1 MNGNHYY
8 IVLDHESSSNIF
20 TILFGKWSFGK
31 VVHRQTVRSVKCQF
45 GKVAFDN
52 NVLVLNM
59 SLEAVLLSNE
69 TILSDEECLKE
80 RKWWCFVLSSIFT
93 FLMGVL
99 SVVVVR
105 GLTSFCCRAEDD
117 EFSQAELRRSEEEA
131 KKLRLQGHN
140 PADLGADNNNESDF
154 MAEAKDWAGNL
165 ISGQTGTGRILVCL
179 VFILSIASL
188 IIYFI
193 DASSEGVEKCIPWNA
208 NLTQQIDL
216 AFNIFFMVY
225 FFIRFIAAS
234 DKFFFMLELYSFVD
248 YFTIPPSFVSIYLD
262 RTWIGLRFLRALRL
276 MTVPDILQYL
286 NILKTSTSIR
296 LSQLVSIFISV
307 WLTAAG
313 VIHLLENSGDPP
325 NFDNGQKLNYWDC
338 VYFLMVTMS
347 TVGYGDIYC
356 VTSIGRGFQVLF
368 LLVGLA
374 LFASCIP
381 EIIDLIG
388 TRPKYGGT
396 YKSERGRRHIVVCGH
411 ITYESV
417 SHFLKDFLHEDRE
430 DVDVEVVFLHRKP
443 PDLELEGLFKRHFT
457 TVKFYQGSIMST
469 VDLQRVKVHE
479 ADACLVLANKYC
491 QDPDAE
497 DAANIMRVI
506 SIKNYSDDIRV
517 IIQLMQYHNKAYLLN
532 IPSWDWKRGDDV
544 ICLAE
549 LKLGFI
555 AQSCLA
561 PGFSTM
567 MANLFAMRSF
577 KTSPDTLAWQNDYLQ
592 GTGCE
597 MYTETLSTTFTGMT
611 FSQASE
617 LCFVKLKLL
626 LLAIEVKSEAEGG
639 DNKIS
644 INPRSTKIPA
654 NTVGFFIAQSAE
666 EVKRAW
672 FYCKACHEEVKD
684 ENNIKK
690 CKCKNLSQFRKG
702 VRTIQL
708 MGKAMS
714 STQNKDSNLSAASF
728 NMGGSS
734 KAINSLKKAVALKNN
749 CEDSKPLMNTV
760 INRLKMDQQKVARD
774 EGSYGGYHLSYE
786 VKKLMPTN
794 KAATTKPNGKSMEV
808 GIADDQAKDFD
819 FEKTEMKYDSTGMFH
834 WTPARSIEDCILDR
848 NQAAMTV
855 LNGHVVVCLFA
866 DPDSPLIGLRNLVMP
881 LRASNFHY
889 HELKHVVIVG
899 SVDYIRREWKT
910 LQNLPKISVLNGSPL
925 SRADLRAVNV
935 NLCDMCVILSAK
947 VPSNEDPT
955 LADKEA
961 ILASLN
967 IKAMTFD
974 DTIGVLSQN
983 PSISENMSPLGSP
996 IVLQRKG
1003 SVYGANV
1010 PMITELVND
1019 SNVQFLDQ
1027 DDDDDPD
1034 TELYLTQPFACGTA
1048 FAVSVLDSLMS
1059 TTYFNQ
1065 NALTLIRSLITGG
1078 ATPELEL
1085 ILAEGAGLRG
1095 GYSTPETLVNR
1106 DRTRVGQISL
1116 HDGPLSTFGQSG
1128 KYHDLFVTALRNFGM
1143 LCIGLYRFRDTSSS
1157 FDASSKR
1164 YVITN
1169 PPDDFQ
1175 LLPTDQVFV
1184 LQQFDPGV
1192 EYRPDWGTTSSSSK
1206 GGGLLIGLNS
1216 STSTTSRDSQ
1226 VGGQSSTTS
1235 SNNLSVS
1242 SRSLLKK
1249 DNKR

>member
-1 MNGNHYY
+1 
-8 IVLDHESSSNIF
+8 
-20 TILFGKWSFGK
+20 
-31 VVHRQTVRSVKCQF
+31 
-45 GKVAFDN
+45 
-52 NVLVLNM
+52 M
-59 SLEAVLLSNE
+59 SDDPGP
-69 TILSDEECLKE
+69 TQLSDDECLKV
-80 RKWWCFVLSSIFT
+80 RKWWCFLLSSIFT
-93 FLMGVL
+93 FLAGIFIVL
-99 SVVVVR
+99 IWR
-105 GLTSFCCRAEDD
+105 AFSFLCCRNKDP
-117 EFSQAELRRSEEEA
+117 SEYQKQQEKE
-131 KKLRLQGHN
+131 KLLAQQGQPPGQPKPKN
-140 PADLGADNNNESDF
+140 LMEGNF
-154 MAEAKDWAGNL
+154 VTEAKDWAGEL
-165 ISGQTGTGRILVCL
+165 ISGQTTTGRILVVL

-188 IIYFI
+188 VIYFI
-193 DASSEGVEKCIPWNA
+193 DASKDGVEHCQPWSA
-208 NLTQQIDL
+208 NTTQQIDL

-234 DKFFFMLELYSFVD
+234 DKLWFMLEMYSFVD

-276 MTVPDILQYL
+276 MSVPDILQYL
-286 NILKTSTSIR
+286 NVLKTSSSIR
-296 LSQLVSIFISV
+296 LAQLCSIFIAV
-307 WLTAAG
+307 WLTGAG
-313 VIHLLENSGDPP
+313 IIHLLENSGDPLDFVNAHP
-325 NFDNGQKLNYWDC
+325 LSYWTC
-338 VYFLMVTMS
+338 VYFLIVTMS
-347 TVGYGDIYC
+347 TVGYGDVYC
-356 VTSIGRGFQVLF
+356 HTVFGRTFLVFF

-374 LFASCIP
+374 IFASCIP
-381 EIIDLIG
+381 EIIDLVG
-388 TRPKYGGT
+388 TRSKYGGT
-396 YKSERGRRHIVVCGH
+396 LKNERGRRHIVVCGH

-430 DVDVEVVFLHRKP
+430 DVDVEVVFLHRKE
-443 PDLELEGLFKRHFT
+443 PDLELEGLLKRHST
-457 TVKFYQGSIMST
+457 TVSFYQGSIMSA
-469 VDLQRVKVHE
+469 VDLARVKVHE

-567 MANLFAMRSF
+567 MANLFAMRSY
-577 KTSPDTLAWQNDYLQ
+577 KTSPDMSPWQDHYQQ
-592 GTGCE
+592 GSGME
-597 MYTETLSTTFTGMT
+597 MYTETLSPAFVDLEFRETC
-611 FSQASE
+611 A
-617 LCFVKLKLL
+617 LCFSKLKLL
-626 LLAIEVKSEAEGG
+626 LLAIEVKNEDGTDS
-639 DNKIS
+639 KIA
-644 INPRSTKIPA
+644 INPKSTKIQP
-654 NTVGFFIAQSAE
+654 NTQGFFIAQSAD

-672 FYCKACHEEVKD
+672 YYCKACHEDIKD
-684 ENNIKK
+684 ETLIKK
-690 CKCKNLSQFRKG
+690 CKCKNFANQN
-702 VRTIQL
+702 
-708 MGKAMS
+708 S
-714 STQNKDSNLSAASF
+714 SGQPLVNAA
-728 NMGGSS
+728 
-734 KAINSLKKAVALKNN
+734 KTLAA
-749 CEDSKPLMNTV
+749 
-760 INRLKMDQQKVARD
+760 
-774 EGSYGGYHLSYE
+774 
-786 VKKLMPTN
+786 VKKNGGRPADALTSPSQGYNRSVPQQDRPTSRSSGGG
-794 KAATTKPNGKSMEV
+794 NGGNNNGLTV

-834 WTPARSIEDCILDR
+834 WCPARSLEDCILDR

-899 SVDYIRREWKT
+899 SVDYIRREWKM

-947 VPSNEDPT
+947 VPSNDDPT

-974 DTIGVLSQN
+974 DTIGVLNQN
-983 PSISENMSPLGSP
+983 PSGGGDTLSPLGSP
-996 IVLQRKG
+996 IVLQRRG

-1010 PMITELVND
+1010 PMITELIND

-1095 GYSTPETLVNR
+1095 GYSTPETLANR
-1106 DRTRVGQISL
+1106 DRCQVGQISL
-1116 HDGPLSTFGQSG
+1116 YDGPLGQFGEGG
-1128 KYHDLFVTALRNFGM
+1128 KYGDLFCAALRNYGM
-1143 LCIGLYRFRDTSSS
+1143 LCIGLYRTLRMVPQSAVGLDCRFRDTSSS
-1157 FDASSKR
+1157 CDASSKR

-1169 PPDDFQ
+1169 PPDDFT

-1184 LQQFDPGV
+1184 LMQFDPGL
-1192 EYRPDWGTTSSSSK
+1192 EYKPNRGDMTK
-1206 GGGLLIGLNS
+1206 EDNS
-1216 STSTTSRDSQ
+1216 
-1226 VGGQSSTTS
+1226 
-1235 SNNLSVS
+1235 
-1242 SRSLLKK
+1242 
-1249 DNKR
+1249 

>member
-1 MNGNHYY
+1 MASGLIGTNFTTTLANGMSGCDQST
-8 IVLDHESSSNIF
+8 VESLADDPTDSP
-20 TILFGKWSFGK
+20 
-31 VVHRQTVRSVKCQF
+31 
-45 GKVAFDN
+45 FD
-52 NVLVLNM
+52 
-59 SLEAVLLSNE
+59 A
-69 TILSDEECLKE
+69 DDCLKV
-80 RKWWCFVLSSIFT
+80 RKYWCFLLSSIFT
-93 FLMGVL
+93 FLAGLLVVL
-99 SVVVVR
+99 LWRAFAFV
-105 GLTSFCCRAEDD
+105 CCRKE
-117 EFSQAELRRSEEEA
+117 
-131 KKLRLQGHN
+131 
-140 PADLGADNNNESDF
+140 PDLGPNDPKQKEQKASRNKQEFEGTF
-154 MAEAKDWAGNL
+154 MTEAKDWAGEL
-165 ISGQTGTGRILVCL
+165 ISGQTTTGRILVVL

-188 IIYFI
+188 IIYFV
-193 DASSEGVEKCIPWNA
+193 DASSEEVERCQKWSNNI
-208 NLTQQIDL
+208 TQQIDL

-234 DKFFFMLELYSFVD
+234 DKLWFMLEMYSFVD

-286 NILKTSTSIR
+286 NVLKTSSSIR
-296 LSQLVSIFISV
+296 LAQLVSIFISV

-313 VIHLLENSGDPP
+313 IIHLLENSGDPLDF
-325 NFDNGQKLNYWDC
+325 NNAHRLSYWTC
-338 VYFLMVTMS
+338 VYFLIVTMS
-347 TVGYGDIYC
+347 TVGYGDVYC
-356 VTSIGRGFQVLF
+356 ETVLGRTFLVFF

-374 LFASCIP
+374 MFASSIP
-381 EIIDLIG
+381 EIIELVG
-388 TRPKYGGT
+388 SGNKYGGEL
-396 YKSERGRRHIVVCGH
+396 KREHGKRHIVVCGH

-457 TVKFYQGSIMST
+457 TVEFFQGTIMNPI
-469 VDLQRVKVHE
+469 DLQRVKVHE

-532 IPSWDWKRGDDV
+532 IPSWDWKQGDDV

-577 KTSPDTLAWQNDYLQ
+577 KTSPDTQAWQNDYLQ

-597 MYTETLSTTFTGMT
+597 MYTETLSPSFTGMT
-611 FSQASE
+611 FPQASE
-617 LCFVKLKLL
+617 LCFSKLKLL
-626 LLAIEVKSEAEGG
+626 LLAIEIKGAEEGA
-639 DNKIS
+639 DSKIS
-644 INPRSTKIPA
+644 INPRGAKIQA
-654 NTVGFFIAQSAE
+654 NTQGFFIAQSAD

-672 FYCKACHEEVKD
+672 FYCKACHEDIKD
-684 ENNIKK
+684 ETLIKK
-690 CKCKNLSQFRKG
+690 CKCKNLTVQPRSKFDDLDEHHPAPTFTPPELPKRVHVRGSVSGDITRDREDTNLLNRNVRRPNGTGNGTGGMHHMNNTAAAAAAAAAAGKQVNKVKPTVNVSRQVEGQVISPSQYNRPTS
-702 VRTIQL
+702 R
-708 MGKAMS
+708 S
-714 STQNKDSNLSAASF
+714 SGTGTQNQN
-728 NMGGSS
+728 GGV
-734 KAINSLKKAVALKNN
+734 SLPA
-749 CEDSKPLMNTV
+749 
-760 INRLKMDQQKVARD
+760 
-774 EGSYGGYHLSYE
+774 
-786 VKKLMPTN
+786 
-794 KAATTKPNGKSMEV
+794 
-808 GIADDQAKDFD
+808 GIADDQSKDFD

-834 WTPARSIEDCILDR
+834 WSPAKSLEDCILDR

-899 SVDYIRREWKT
+899 SVDYIRREWKM

-935 NLCDMCVILSAK
+935 NLCDMCCILSAK
-947 VPSNEDPT
+947 VPSNDDPT

-974 DTIGVLSQN
+974 DTIGVLSQRGPEFDN
-983 PSISENMSPLGSP
+983 LSATAGSP
-996 IVLQRKG
+996 IVLQRRG

-1095 GYSTPETLVNR
+1095 GYSTVESLSNR
-1106 DRTRVGQISL
+1106 DRCRVGQISL
-1116 HDGPLSTFGQSG
+1116 YDGPLAQFGECG
-1128 KYHDLFVTALRNFGM
+1128 KYGDLFVAALKSYGM

-1157 FDASSKR
+1157 CDASSKR

-1169 PPDDFQ
+1169 PPDDFS

-1184 LQQFDPGV
+1184 LMQFDPGL
-1192 EYRPDWGTTSSSSK
+1192 EYKPPAVRAPAGGRGTNTQGSGV
-1206 GGGLLIGLNS
+1206 GGGGSNKDDNS
-1216 STSTTSRDSQ
+1216 
-1226 VGGQSSTTS
+1226 
-1235 SNNLSVS
+1235 
-1242 SRSLLKK
+1242 
-1249 DNKR
+1249 

>member
-1 MNGNHYY
+1 MSGCDQST
-8 IVLDHESSSNIF
+8 VESLADDPTDSP
-20 TILFGKWSFGK
+20 
-31 VVHRQTVRSVKCQF
+31 
-45 GKVAFDN
+45 FD
-52 NVLVLNM
+52 
-59 SLEAVLLSNE
+59 A
-69 TILSDEECLKE
+69 DDCLKV
-80 RKWWCFVLSSIFT
+80 RKYWCFLLSSIFT
-93 FLMGVL
+93 FLAGLLIVL
-99 SVVVVR
+99 LWRAFAFV
-105 GLTSFCCRAEDD
+105 CCRKE
-117 EFSQAELRRSEEEA
+117 
-131 KKLRLQGHN
+131 
-140 PADLGADNNNESDF
+140 PDLGPNDPKQKEQKASRNKQEFEGTF
-154 MAEAKDWAGNL
+154 MTEAKDWAGEL
-165 ISGQTGTGRILVCL
+165 ISGQTTTGRILVVL

-188 IIYFI
+188 IIYFV
-193 DASSEGVEKCIPWNA
+193 DASSEEVERCQKWSNNI
-208 NLTQQIDL
+208 TQQIDL

-234 DKFFFMLELYSFVD
+234 DKLWFMLEMYSFVD

-286 NILKTSTSIR
+286 NVLKTSSSIR
-296 LSQLVSIFISV
+296 LAQLVSIFISV

-313 VIHLLENSGDPP
+313 IIHLLENSGDPLDF
-325 NFDNGQKLNYWDC
+325 NNAHRLSYWTC
-338 VYFLMVTMS
+338 VYFLIVTMS
-347 TVGYGDIYC
+347 TVGYGDVYC
-356 VTSIGRGFQVLF
+356 ETVLGRTFLVFF

-374 LFASCIP
+374 MFASSIP
-381 EIIDLIG
+381 EIIELVG
-388 TRPKYGGT
+388 SGNKYGGEL
-396 YKSERGRRHIVVCGH
+396 KREHGKRHIVVCGH

-457 TVKFYQGSIMST
+457 TVEFFQGTIMNPI
-469 VDLQRVKVHE
+469 DLQRVKVHE

-532 IPSWDWKRGDDV
+532 IPSWDWKQGDDV

-577 KTSPDTLAWQNDYLQ
+577 KTSPDTQAWQNDYLQ

-597 MYTETLSTTFTGMT
+597 MYTETLSPSFTGMT
-611 FSQASE
+611 FPQASE
-617 LCFVKLKLL
+617 LCFSKLKLL
-626 LLAIEVKSEAEGG
+626 LLAIEIKGAEEGA
-639 DNKIS
+639 DSKIS
-644 INPRSTKIPA
+644 INPRGAKIQA
-654 NTVGFFIAQSAE
+654 NTQGFFIAQSAD

-672 FYCKACHEEVKD
+672 FYCKACHEDIKD
-684 ENNIKK
+684 ETLIKK
-690 CKCKNLSQFRKG
+690 CKCKNLTVQPRSKFDDLGDITRDREDTNLLNRN
-702 VRTIQL
+702 VRRPNGTGNGAGG
-708 MGKAMS
+708 MHHMNNTA
-714 STQNKDSNLSAASF
+714 SAA
-728 NMGGSS
+728 
-734 KAINSLKKAVALKNN
+734 AVAAAAVKQVNKV
-749 CEDSKPLMNTV
+749 KPTV
-760 INRLKMDQQKVARD
+760 NVNRQV
-774 EGSYGGYHLSYE
+774 EGQVISPSQYNRPPENDANPYAGYQLAYE
-786 VKKLMPTN
+786 VKKLMPTSRSSGTGTQN
-794 KAATTKPNGKSMEV
+794 QNGGVSLPA
-808 GIADDQAKDFD
+808 GIADDQSKDFD

-834 WTPARSIEDCILDR
+834 WSPAKSLEDCILDR

-899 SVDYIRREWKT
+899 SVDYIRREWKM

-935 NLCDMCVILSAK
+935 NLCDMCCILSAK
-947 VPSNEDPT
+947 VPSNDDPT

-974 DTIGVLSQN
+974 DTIGVLSQRGPEFDN
-983 PSISENMSPLGSP
+983 LSATAGSP
-996 IVLQRKG
+996 IVLQRRG

-1095 GYSTPETLVNR
+1095 GYSTVDSLSNR
-1106 DRTRVGQISL
+1106 DRCRVGQISL
-1116 HDGPLSTFGQSG
+1116 YDGPLAQFGECG
-1128 KYHDLFVTALRNFGM
+1128 KYGDLFVAALKSYGM

-1157 FDASSKR
+1157 CDASSKR

-1169 PPDDFQ
+1169 PPDDFS

-1184 LQQFDPGV
+1184 LMQFDPGL
-1192 EYRPDWGTTSSSSK
+1192 EYKPPAVRVPAGGRGTNTQGSGV
-1206 GGGLLIGLNS
+1206 GGGGSNKDDNS
-1216 STSTTSRDSQ
+1216 
-1226 VGGQSSTTS
+1226 
-1235 SNNLSVS
+1235 
-1242 SRSLLKK
+1242 
-1249 DNKR
+1249 

>member
-1 MNGNHYY
+1 MVYWCPNCHDAS
-8 IVLDHESSSNIF
+8 VLPPPSTQGMSGCDQSTVESLAEDPTDSPF
-20 TILFGKWSFGK
+20 
-31 VVHRQTVRSVKCQF
+31 
-45 GKVAFDN
+45 AAD
-52 NVLVLNM
+52 
-59 SLEAVLLSNE
+59 
-69 TILSDEECLKE
+69 ECLKV
-80 RKWWCFVLSSIFT
+80 RKYWCFLLSSIFT
-93 FLMGVL
+93 FLAGLFIVL
-99 SVVVVR
+99 LWR
-105 GLTSFCCRAEDD
+105 AFAFICCRKE
-117 EFSQAELRRSEEEA
+117 
-131 KKLRLQGHN
+131 
-140 PADLGADNNNESDF
+140 PDLGPNDPKQKEQKASRNKQEFEGTF
-154 MAEAKDWAGNL
+154 MTEAKDWAGEL
-165 ISGQTGTGRILVCL
+165 ISGQTTTGRILVVL

-188 IIYFI
+188 IIYFV
-193 DASSEGVEKCIPWNA
+193 DASSEEVERCQKWSNNI
-208 NLTQQIDL
+208 TQQIDL

-234 DKFFFMLELYSFVD
+234 DKLWFMLEMYSFVD

-286 NILKTSTSIR
+286 NVLKTSSSIR
-296 LSQLVSIFISV
+296 LAQLVSIFISV

-313 VIHLLENSGDPP
+313 IIHLLENSGDPLDF
-325 NFDNGQKLNYWDC
+325 NNAHRLSYWTC
-338 VYFLMVTMS
+338 VYFLIVTMS
-347 TVGYGDIYC
+347 TVGYGDVYC
-356 VTSIGRGFQVLF
+356 ETVLGRTFLVFF

-374 LFASCIP
+374 MFASSIP
-381 EIIDLIG
+381 EIIELVG
-388 TRPKYGGT
+388 SGNKYGGEL
-396 YKSERGRRHIVVCGH
+396 KREHGKRHIVVCGH

-457 TVKFYQGSIMST
+457 TVEFFQGTIMNPI
-469 VDLQRVKVHE
+469 DLQRVKVHE

-506 SIKNYSDDIRV
+506 SIKNYSEDIRV

-532 IPSWDWKRGDDV
+532 IPSWDWKQGDDV

-577 KTSPDTLAWQNDYLQ
+577 KTSPDMQSWTNDYLR
-592 GTGCE
+592 GTGME
-597 MYTETLSTTFTGMT
+597 MYTETLSPTFIGIP
-611 FSQASE
+611 FAQATE
-617 LCFVKLKLL
+617 LCFSKLKLL
-626 LLAIEVKSEAEGG
+626 LVAIEIKGAEEGA
-639 DNKIS
+639 DSKIS
-644 INPRSTKIPA
+644 INPRNAKIQA
-654 NTVGFFIAQSAE
+654 NTQGFFIAQSAD

-672 FYCKACHEEVKD
+672 FYCKACHEDIKD
-684 ENNIKK
+684 ETLIKK
-690 CKCKNLSQFRKG
+690 CKCKNLTVQPRTKFDDLDDFHPAPTFTPPELPKRVH
-702 VRTIQL
+702 VRGSVTGD
-708 MGKAMS
+708 M
-714 STQNKDSNLSAASF
+714 TRDREDVNL
-728 NMGGSS
+728 
-734 KAINSLKKAVALKNN
+734 
-749 CEDSKPLMNTV
+749 
-760 INRLKMDQQKVARD
+760 INRNGRRTNGTGNGSTGLHMNSIAAKQVNKVKPTINRQQV
-774 EGSYGGYHLSYE
+774 EGQVISPSQYNRPPENDANPYAGYQLAYE
-786 VKKLMPTN
+786 VKKLMPTSRSSGTGTQN
-794 KAATTKPNGKSMEV
+794 QNGGVSLPA
-808 GIADDQAKDFD
+808 GIADDQSKDFD

-834 WTPARSIEDCILDR
+834 WSPAKNLEDCILDR

-899 SVDYIRREWKT
+899 SVDYIRREWKM

-935 NLCDMCVILSAK
+935 NLCDMCCILSAK
-947 VPSNEDPT
+947 VPSNDDPT

-974 DTIGVLSQN
+974 DTIGVLSQRGPEFDN
-983 PSISENMSPLGSP
+983 LSATAGSP
-996 IVLQRKG
+996 IVLQRRG

-1095 GYSTPETLVNR
+1095 GYSTVDSLSNR
-1106 DRTRVGQISL
+1106 DRCRVGQISL
-1116 HDGPLSTFGQSG
+1116 YDGPLAQFGECG
-1128 KYHDLFVTALRNFGM
+1128 KYGDLFVAALKSYGM

-1157 FDASSKR
+1157 CDASSKR

-1169 PPDDFQ
+1169 PPDDFS

-1184 LQQFDPGV
+1184 LMQFDPGL
-1192 EYRPDWGTTSSSSK
+1192 EYKPAAVRAPPGGRAANTQGSGV
-1206 GGGLLIGLNS
+1206 GGGGSNKDDNS
-1216 STSTTSRDSQ
+1216 
-1226 VGGQSSTTS
+1226 
-1235 SNNLSVS
+1235 
-1242 SRSLLKK
+1242 
-1249 DNKR
+1249 

>member
-1 MNGNHYY
+1 MDSPEVETSTAS
-8 IVLDHESSSNIF
+8 IPEDDCL
-20 TILFGKWSFGK
+20 
-31 VVHRQTVRSVKCQF
+31 SV
-45 GKVAFDN
+45 
-52 NVLVLNM
+52 
-59 SLEAVLLSNE
+59 
-69 TILSDEECLKE
+69 
-80 RKWWCFVLSSIFT
+80 RKWWCFLLSSIFT
-93 FLMGVL
+93 FLAGL
-99 SVVVVR
+99 LVVVVWR
-105 GLTSFCCRAEDD
+105 ACAFVCCRKEPELAPNDPKQKEQKAARQGKQ
-117 EFSQAELRRSEEEA
+117 EFE
-131 KKLRLQGHN
+131 GT
-140 PADLGADNNNESDF
+140 F
-154 MAEAKDWAGNL
+154 MTEAKDWAGEL
-165 ISGQTGTGRILVCL
+165 ISGQTTTGRILVVL

-193 DASSEGVEKCIPWNA
+193 DASSEDVERCQKWSDNI
-208 NLTQQIDL
+208 TQQIDL

-234 DKFFFMLELYSFVD
+234 DKLWFMLEMYSFVD

-286 NILKTSTSIR
+286 NILKTSSSIR
-296 LSQLVSIFISV
+296 LAQLVSIFISV

-313 VIHLLENSGDPP
+313 IIHLLENSGDPLEFE
-325 NFDNGQKLNYWDC
+325 NAQKLSYWTC
-338 VYFLMVTMS
+338 VYFLIVTMS
-347 TVGYGDIYC
+347 TVGYGDVFC
-356 VTSIGRGFQVLF
+356 HTVLGRTFLVFF

-374 LFASCIP
+374 MFASSIP
-381 EIIDLIG
+381 EIIELVG
-388 TRPKYGGT
+388 SRSKYSGELKREHG
-396 YKSERGRRHIVVCGH
+396 KRHIVVCGH

-457 TVKFYQGSIMST
+457 TVEFFQGTIMNPI
-469 VDLQRVKVHE
+469 DLQRVKVHE

-532 IPSWDWKRGDDV
+532 IPSWDWKQGDDV

-577 KTSPDTLAWQNDYLQ
+577 KTSPDTQAWQNDYLQ

-597 MYTETLSTTFTGMT
+597 MYTETLSTSFTGMS
-611 FSQASE
+611 FPQASE
-617 LCFVKLKLL
+617 LCFTKLKLL
-626 LLAIEVKSEAEGG
+626 LLAIEIKGEEGA
-639 DNKIS
+639 DSKIS
-644 INPRSTKIPA
+644 INPRNAKILA
-654 NTVGFFIAQSAE
+654 NTQGFFIAQSAD

-672 FYCKACHEEVKD
+672 YYCKACHEDIKD
-684 ENNIKK
+684 ETLIKK
-690 CKCKNLSQFRKG
+690 CKCKNLTAQRKVG
-702 VRTIQL
+702 ADIGEIARERGEDT
-708 MGKAMS
+708 
-714 STQNKDSNLSAASF
+714 
-728 NMGGSS
+728 
-734 KAINSLKKAVALKNN
+734 SL
-749 CEDSKPLMNTV
+749 
-760 INRLKMDQQKVARD
+760 INRNHRNAVPQGLISPMANQLINTTTTRQVNKVKPNVNRAPPD
-774 EGSYGGYHLSYE
+774 TNLQEQDTNYQAYHLAYE
-786 VKKLMPTN
+786 VKKLMPTSRSSGGN
-794 KAATTKPNGKSMEV
+794 QNSNGVSLPA
-808 GIADDQAKDFD
+808 GLADDQSKDFD

-834 WTPARSIEDCILDR
+834 WSPARNLEDCILDR

-899 SVDYIRREWKT
+899 SVEYIRREWKM

-935 NLCDMCVILSAK
+935 NLCDMCCILSAK
-947 VPSNEDPT
+947 VPSNDDPT

-974 DTIGVLSQN
+974 DTIGVLSAGVGTNGSSTAQP
-983 PSISENMSPLGSP
+983 PSGTAPAPVL
-996 IVLQRKG
+996 LQRRG

-1095 GYSTPETLVNR
+1095 GYSTPESLSNR
-1106 DRTRVGQISL
+1106 DRCRVGQISL
-1116 HDGPLSTFGQSG
+1116 YDGPLAQFGEAG
-1128 KYHDLFVTALRNFGM
+1128 KYGDLFVAALRSYGM

-1157 FDASSKR
+1157 CDASSKR

-1169 PPDDFQ
+1169 PPDDFS

-1184 LQQFDPGV
+1184 LMQFDPGV
-1192 EYRPDWGTTSSSSK
+1192 EYRSNRRAGSATGS
-1206 GGGLLIGLNS
+1206 GG
-1216 STSTTSRDSQ
+1216 
-1226 VGGQSSTTS
+1226 
-1235 SNNLSVS
+1235 
-1242 SRSLLKK
+1242 K
-1249 DNKR
+1249 DDAS

>member
-1 MNGNHYY
+1 
-8 IVLDHESSSNIF
+8 
-20 TILFGKWSFGK
+20 
-31 VVHRQTVRSVKCQF
+31 
-45 GKVAFDN
+45 
-52 NVLVLNM
+52 
-59 SLEAVLLSNE
+59 
-69 TILSDEECLKE
+69 
-80 RKWWCFVLSSIFT
+80 
-93 FLMGVL
+93 
-99 SVVVVR
+99 
-105 GLTSFCCRAEDD
+105 
-117 EFSQAELRRSEEEA
+117 
-131 KKLRLQGHN
+131 
-140 PADLGADNNNESDF
+140 
-154 MAEAKDWAGNL
+154 
-165 ISGQTGTGRILVCL
+165 
-179 VFILSIASL
+179 
-188 IIYFI
+188 
-193 DASSEGVEKCIPWNA
+193 
-208 NLTQQIDL
+208 
-216 AFNIFFMVY
+216 
-225 FFIRFIAAS
+225 
-234 DKFFFMLELYSFVD
+234 
-248 YFTIPPSFVSIYLD
+248 
-262 RTWIGLRFLRALRL
+262 
-276 MTVPDILQYL
+276 
-286 NILKTSTSIR
+286 
-296 LSQLVSIFISV
+296 
-307 WLTAAG
+307 
-313 VIHLLENSGDPP
+313 
-325 NFDNGQKLNYWDC
+325 
-338 VYFLMVTMS
+338 MS
-347 TVGYGDIYC
+347 TVGYGDVYC
-356 VTSIGRGFQVLF
+356 HTVFGRTFLVFF

-374 LFASCIP
+374 VFASWIP
-381 EIIDLIG
+381 EITEIVG
-388 TRPKYGGT
+388 NRSKYGGE
-396 YKSERGRRHIVVCGH
+396 YKRSHGRRHIVVCGH

-430 DVDVEVVFLHRKP
+430 DVDVEVVFLHRKE
-443 PDLELEGLFKRHFT
+443 PDLELEGLLKRHST
-457 TVKFYQGSIMST
+457 TVSFYQGSIMSA
-469 VDLQRVKVHE
+469 VDLARVKVHE

-567 MANLFAMRSF
+567 MANLFAMRSY
-577 KTSPDTLAWQNDYLQ
+577 KTSPDMSPWQDHYQQ
-592 GTGCE
+592 GSGME
-597 MYTETLSTTFTGMT
+597 MYTEALSPAFVDLE
-611 FSQASE
+611 FSETSA
-617 LCFVKLKLL
+617 LCFSKLKLL
-626 LLAIEVKSEAEGG
+626 LLAIEVKNEEGT
-639 DNKIS
+639 DSKIA
-644 INPRSTKIPA
+644 INPKATKIQP
-654 NTVGFFIAQSAE
+654 NTQGFFIAQSAD

-672 FYCKACHEEVKD
+672 YYCKACHDDIKD
-684 ENNIKK
+684 ETLIKK
-690 CKCKNLSQFRKG
+690 CKCKNYIGNLLQASGFMKNFMPLVAESGPGSEDKSDIETELYQVTYTPPELPKRLLNNSRGDKIPVRDGIANQNSSGQPLVNAAKTLTAAKKNGGRPTDALTSPSQGYNRS
-702 VRTIQL
+702 VPQQDRLT
-708 MGKAMS
+708 
-714 STQNKDSNLSAASF
+714 
-728 NMGGSS
+728 
-734 KAINSLKKAVALKNN
+734 
-749 CEDSKPLMNTV
+749 EDNTY
-760 INRLKMDQQKVARD
+760 
-774 EGSYGGYHLSYE
+774 SYHLSYE
-786 VKKLMPTN
+786 VKKLMPTSRSSGGG
-794 KAATTKPNGKSMEV
+794 NGSNNNGLTV

-834 WTPARSIEDCILDR
+834 WCPARSLEDCILDR

-899 SVDYIRREWKT
+899 SVDYIRREWKM

-947 VPSNEDPT
+947 VPSNDDPT

-974 DTIGVLSQN
+974 DTIGVLNQN
-983 PSISENMSPLGSP
+983 PTGGGDTLSPLGSP
-996 IVLQRKG
+996 IVLQRRG

-1010 PMITELVND
+1010 PMITELIND

-1095 GYSTPETLVNR
+1095 GYSTPETLGNR
-1106 DRTRVGQISL
+1106 DRCQVGQISL
-1116 HDGPLSTFGQSG
+1116 YDGPLGQFGEGG
-1128 KYHDLFVTALRNFGM
+1128 KYGDLFCAALRNYGM
-1143 LCIGLYRFRDTSSS
+1143 LCIGLYRTLRMVPQSAVGLDCRFRDTSSS
-1157 FDASSKR
+1157 CDASSKR

-1169 PPDDFQ
+1169 PPDDFT

-1184 LQQFDPGV
+1184 LMQFDPGL
-1192 EYRPDWGTTSSSSK
+1192 EYKPNRGDMTK
-1206 GGGLLIGLNS
+1206 EDNS
-1216 STSTTSRDSQ
+1216 
-1226 VGGQSSTTS
+1226 
-1235 SNNLSVS
+1235 
-1242 SRSLLKK
+1242 
-1249 DNKR
+1249 

>member
-1 MNGNHYY
+1 MTCD
-8 IVLDHESSSNIF
+8 VTTESPP
-20 TILFGKWSFGK
+20 
-31 VVHRQTVRSVKCQF
+31 V
-45 GKVAFDN
+45 D
-52 NVLVLNM
+52 
-59 SLEAVLLSNE
+59 
-69 TILSDEECLKE
+69 DCLKV
-80 RKWWCFVLSSIFT
+80 RKWWCFLLSSIFT
-93 FLMGVL
+93 FLAGLLIVL
-99 SVVVVR
+99 LWR
-105 GLTSFCCRAEDD
+105 AFAFLCCRKEP
-117 EFSQAELRRSEEEA
+117 EFAPNDPKQKEQKAAR
-131 KKLRLQGHN
+131 QGKEFE
-140 PADLGADNNNESDF
+140 GTF
-154 MAEAKDWAGNL
+154 MTEAKDWAGEL
-165 ISGQTGTGRILVCL
+165 ISGQTTTGRILVVL

-193 DASSEGVEKCIPWNA
+193 DASNEKVERCQKWSNNI
-208 NLTQQIDL
+208 TQQIDL

-234 DKFFFMLELYSFVD
+234 DKLWFMLEMYSFVD

-286 NILKTSTSIR
+286 NILKTSSSIR
-296 LSQLVSIFISV
+296 LAQLVSIFISV

-313 VIHLLENSGDPP
+313 IIHLLENSGDPFEFTNP
-325 NFDNGQKLNYWDC
+325 QHLSYWTC
-338 VYFLMVTMS
+338 VYFLIVTMS
-347 TVGYGDIYC
+347 TVGYGDVFC
-356 VTSIGRGFQVLF
+356 QTVLGRTFLVFF

-374 LFASCIP
+374 IFASCIP

-388 TRPKYGGT
+388 TRNKYGGT
-396 YKSERGRRHIVVCGH
+396 LKNERGRRHIVVCGH

-457 TVKFYQGSIMST
+457 TVEFFQGTIMNPI
-469 VDLQRVKVHE
+469 DLQRVKVHE

-532 IPSWDWKRGDDV
+532 IPSWDWKQGDDV

-577 KTSPDTLAWQNDYLQ
+577 KTSPDTQAWQNDYLQ

-597 MYTETLSTTFTGMT
+597 MYTETLSPSFTGMT
-611 FSQASE
+611 FPQASE
-617 LCFVKLKLL
+617 LCFTKLKLL
-626 LLAIEVKSEAEGG
+626 LLAIEIKG
-639 DNKIS
+639 DAGNDSKIS
-644 INPRSTKIPA
+644 INPRGAKIAA
-654 NTVGFFIAQSAE
+654 NTQGFFIAQSAD

-672 FYCKACHEEVKD
+672 FYCKACHDDIKD
-684 ENNIKK
+684 ETLIKK
-690 CKCKNLSQFRKG
+690 CKCKNYVGMMMMQTGMVK
-702 VRTIQL
+702 
-708 MGKAMS
+708 
-714 STQNKDSNLSAASF
+714 
-728 NMGGSS
+728 GGSAYRS
-734 KAINSLKKAVALKNN
+734 YLDDDHHPPPTFTPPELPKMVHVRGEISRERDDLNAMRNHRNSVGMT
-749 CEDSKPLMNTV
+749 LMNSTKQV
-760 INRLKMDQQKVARD
+760 NKVKPNVNRTPNDSLSSPNQ
-774 EGSYGGYHLSYE
+774 SYNNQRSQEESAYSGYHLAYE
-786 VKKLMPTN
+786 VKKLMPTSRGSGGN
-794 KAATTKPNGKSMEV
+794 NVNNNGGLQV

-834 WTPARSIEDCILDR
+834 WSPARNLEDCILDR

-899 SVDYIRREWKT
+899 AVDYIRREWKM

-935 NLCDMCVILSAK
+935 NLCDMCCILSAK
-947 VPSNEDPT
+947 VPSNDDPT

-974 DTIGVLSQN
+974 DTIGVLSQV
-983 PSISENMSPLGSP
+983 GSP
-996 IVLQRKG
+996 IVLQRRG

-1095 GYSTPETLVNR
+1095 GYSTADSLSNR
-1106 DRTRVGQISL
+1106 DRCRVGQISL
-1116 HDGPLSTFGQSG
+1116 YDGPLAQYGEGG
-1128 KYHDLFVTALRNFGM
+1128 KYGDLFVAALKSYGM
-1143 LCIGLYRFRDTSSS
+1143 LCIGLYRYRFRDTSSS
-1157 FDASSKR
+1157 CDASSKR

-1169 PPDDFQ
+1169 PPDDFT

-1184 LQQFDPGV
+1184 LMQFDPGL
-1192 EYRPDWGTTSSSSK
+1192 EYRP
-1206 GGGLLIGLNS
+1206 
-1216 STSTTSRDSQ
+1216 SR
-1226 VGGQSSTTS
+1226 GARG
-1235 SNNLSVS
+1235 
-1242 SRSLLKK
+1242 K
-1249 DNKR
+1249 DDAS

>member
-1 MNGNHYY
+1 MTGLGSYP
-8 IVLDHESSSNIF
+8 
-20 TILFGKWSFGK
+20 G
-31 VVHRQTVRSVKCQF
+31 
-45 GKVAFDN
+45 
-52 NVLVLNM
+52 
-59 SLEAVLLSNE
+59 E
-69 TILSDEECLKE
+69 TTAPSGIPITADEECLKE
-80 RKWWCFVLSSIFT
+80 RKWWCFLLSSIFT
-93 FLMGVL
+93 FLMGII
-99 SVVVVR
+99 SVVIQR
-105 GLTSFCCRAEDD
+105 AIASIFCRKVED
-117 EFSQAELRRSEEEA
+117 EYSQAELRRQQEEA
-131 KKLRLQGHN
+131 KKLRLQGQN
-140 PADLGADNNNESDF
+140 PDGQADGDF
-154 MAEAKDWAGNL
+154 MSEAKDWAGEL

-179 VFILSIASL
+179 VFILSISSL
-188 IIYFI
+188 VIYFI
-193 DASSEGVEKCIPWNA
+193 DASSEGVEQCIPWSENT
-208 NLTQQIDL
+208 TQQIDL

-234 DKFFFMLELYSFVD
+234 DKFWFMLELYSFVD

-296 LSQLVSIFISV
+296 LAQLISIFISV

-313 VIHLLENSGDPP
+313 IIHLLENSGDLPTFSEP
-325 NFDNGQKLNYWDC
+325 VAISYWNA

-347 TVGYGDIYC
+347 TVGYGDITC
-356 VTSIGRGFQVLF
+356 GTSLGRVVQLMF
-368 LLVGLA
+368 LAVGLA
-374 LFASCIP
+374 LFASVLP
-381 EIIDLIG
+381 EILELLG
-388 TRPKYGGT
+388 SQSKWAGT
-396 YKSERGRRHIVVCGH
+396 YHGDKGKRHIVVCGH

-430 DVDVEVVFLHRKP
+430 DVDVEVVFLHRAE
-443 PDLELEGLFKRHFT
+443 PDLEFEGLLKRQHT
-457 TVKFYQGSIMST
+457 RVKYFQGSLMNAM
-469 VDLQRVKVHE
+469 DLERAKVHD

-532 IPSWDWKRGDDV
+532 IPSWDWKQGDDV

-577 KTSPDTLAWQNDYLQ
+577 KTSPDMAAWQNDYLQ

-597 MYTETLSTTFTGMT
+597 MYTETLSPTFTGMS

-626 LLAIEVKSEAEGG
+626 LLAIEVKPDDGG
-639 DNKIS
+639 DSKIS
-644 INPRSTKIPA
+644 INPRGAKIPA

-672 FYCKACHEEVKD
+672 FYCKACHEDVKD
-684 ENNIKK
+684 ENQIKK
-690 CKCKNLSQFRKG
+690 CKCKNFVGGLMIHSVLKSQQLSQHIAAK
-702 VRTIQL
+702 
-708 MGKAMS
+708 GKANGVATTKPGAGGPSQS
-714 STQNKDSNLSAASF
+714 SMVNQAKPATNIKKNVSVKEEPKP
-728 NMGGSS
+728 NMNGRVGGPH
-734 KAINSLKKAVALKNN
+734 LL
-749 CEDSKPLMNTV
+749 DDT
-760 INRLKMDQQKVARD
+760 
-774 EGSYGGYHLSYE
+774 SYGGYHLSYE

-794 KAATTKPNGKSMEV
+794 KAAVQQKSAKMEV

-834 WTPARSIEDCILDR
+834 WTPARAIEDCILDR

-947 VPSNEDPT
+947 VPSNDDPT

-983 PSISENMSPLGSP
+983 AGAADSLSPLGSP

-1095 GYSTPETLVNR
+1095 GYSTPETLSNR
-1106 DRTRVGQISL
+1106 DRCRVGQISL
-1116 HDGPLSTFGQSG
+1116 FEGPLAAYGEGG
-1128 KYHDLFVTALRNFGM
+1128 KYIDLFVAALRNYGM
-1143 LCIGLYRFRDTSSS
+1143 LCIGLYRFRDTANA

-1169 PPDDFQ
+1169 PPTDFN
-1175 LLPTDQVFV
+1175 LLPSDQVFV
-1184 LQQFDPGV
+1184 FIHWVG
-1192 EYRPDWGTTSSSSK
+1192 RKTSS
-1206 GGGLLIGLNS
+1206 
-1216 STSTTSRDSQ
+1216 
-1226 VGGQSSTTS
+1226 V
-1235 SNNLSVS
+1235 
-1242 SRSLLKK
+1242 
-1249 DNKR
+1249 

>member
-1 MNGNHYY
+1 M
-8 IVLDHESSSNIF
+8 LPE
-20 TILFGKWSFGK
+20 
-31 VVHRQTVRSVKCQF
+31 RQCCAQLCPVQTTTMPPK
-45 GKVAFDN
+45 
-52 NVLVLNM
+52 
-59 SLEAVLLSNE
+59 
-69 TILSDEECLKE
+69 TECLQD
-80 RKWWCFVLSSIFT
+80 RKWWCFLLSSVFT
-93 FLMGVL
+93 FLAGLLIVL
-99 SVVVVR
+99 LWR
-105 GLTSFCCRAEDD
+105 FFAFLFTRK
-117 EFSQAELRRSEEEA
+117 QPAELAAPGCPNSEP
-131 KKLRLQGHN
+131 KKEPKRQGKQEFE
-140 PADLGADNNNESDF
+140 GTF
-154 MAEAKDWAGNL
+154 MTEAKDWAGEL
-165 ISGQTGTGRILVCL
+165 ISGQTTTGRILVVL

-193 DASSEGVEKCIPWNA
+193 DASNEEVERCQKWSHNV
-208 NLTQQIDL
+208 TQQVDL

-225 FFIRFIAAS
+225 YFIRFIAAS
-234 DKFFFMLELYSFVD
+234 DKLWFMLEMYSFVD
-248 YFTIPPSFVSIYLD
+248 YFTIPPSFLSIYLG

-286 NILKTSTSIR
+286 NILKTSSSIR
-296 LSQLVSIFISV
+296 LAQLVSIFISV

-313 VIHLLENSGDPP
+313 IIHLLENSGDPFEFQ
-325 NFDNGQKLNYWDC
+325 NQQRLSYWTC
-338 VYFLMVTMS
+338 VYFLIVTMS
-347 TVGYGDIYC
+347 TVGYGDVFCQTIL
-356 VTSIGRGFQVLF
+356 GRTFLVFF

-374 LFASCIP
+374 IFASCIP

-396 YKSERGRRHIVVCGH
+396 LKNERGRRHIVVCGH

-457 TVKFYQGSIMST
+457 TVEFFQGSIMNPI
-469 VDLQRVKVHE
+469 DLQRVKVHE

-532 IPSWDWKRGDDV
+532 IPSWDWKQGDDV

-577 KTSPDTLAWQNDYLQ
+577 KTSRDVIERLIPCIVPVKSVEFGVFQSPDTQAWQNDYLQ

-597 MYTETLSTTFTGMT
+597 MYTETLSPSFTGMT
-611 FSQASE
+611 FPQASE
-617 LCFVKLKLL
+617 LCFTKLKLL
-626 LLAIEVKSEAEGG
+626 LLAIEIKGEDGRDS
-639 DNKIS
+639 KIS
-644 INPRSTKIPA
+644 INPRGSKIQASTQ
-654 NTVGFFIAQSAE
+654 GFFIAQSAD

-672 FYCKACHEEVKD
+672 YYCKACHEEIRD
-684 ENNIKK
+684 ETLIKK
-690 CKCKNLSQFRKG
+690 CKCKNYVGMIMMETGMLAHNYNFEDDHPPPTETPPTLPKRVHNIRG
-702 VRTIQL
+702 DV
-708 MGKAMS
+708 GKEKEITLLGNKNTPTAMPNS
-714 STQNKDSNLSAASF
+714 IMSAAKQVNKVKPINRPADKGSP
-728 NMGGSS
+728 NQNYNRPTTRGGS
-734 KAINSLKKAVALKNN
+734 AGTNINS
-749 CEDSKPLMNTV
+749 
-760 INRLKMDQQKVARD
+760 
-774 EGSYGGYHLSYE
+774 
-786 VKKLMPTN
+786 
-794 KAATTKPNGKSMEV
+794 NGIQI

-834 WTPARSIEDCILDR
+834 WSSAKSLEECILDR

-899 SVDYIRREWKT
+899 AVDYIRREWKM

-947 VPSNEDPT
+947 VPSNDDPT

-974 DTIGVLSQN
+974 DTIGVLTQDETAVTKQFDPDGLN
-983 PSISENMSPLGSP
+983 CAGGP
-996 IVLQRKG
+996 IVLQRRG

-1095 GYSTPETLVNR
+1095 GYSTDESLANR
-1106 DRTRVGQISL
+1106 DRCRVGQISL
-1116 HDGPLSTFGQSG
+1116 YDGPLAQFGEAG
-1128 KYHDLFVTALRNFGM
+1128 KYGDLFVSALKSYGM
-1143 LCIGLYRFRDTSSS
+1143 LCIGLYRYRFRDRSSS
-1157 FDASSKR
+1157 CDASSKR

-1169 PPDDFQ
+1169 PPDDFS
-1175 LLPTDQVFV
+1175 LMPTDQVFV
-1184 LQQFDPGV
+1184 LMQFDPGL
-1192 EYRPDWGTTSSSSK
+1192 EYKP
-1206 GGGLLIGLNS
+1206 
-1216 STSTTSRDSQ
+1216 TSRN
-1226 VGGQSSTTS
+1226 GG
-1235 SNNLSVS
+1235 
-1242 SRSLLKK
+1242 RAK
-1249 DNKR
+1249 DDNS

>member
-1 MNGNHYY
+1 
-8 IVLDHESSSNIF
+8 
-20 TILFGKWSFGK
+20 
-31 VVHRQTVRSVKCQF
+31 
-45 GKVAFDN
+45 
-52 NVLVLNM
+52 M
-59 SLEAVLLSNE
+59 SDDPGP
-69 TILSDEECLKE
+69 TQLSDDECLKV
-80 RKWWCFVLSSIFT
+80 RKWWCFLLSSIFT
-93 FLMGVL
+93 FLAGIFIVL
-99 SVVVVR
+99 IWR
-105 GLTSFCCRAEDD
+105 AFSFLCCRNKDP
-117 EFSQAELRRSEEEA
+117 SEYQKQQEKE
-131 KKLRLQGHN
+131 KLLAQQGQPPGQPKPKN
-140 PADLGADNNNESDF
+140 LMEGNF
-154 MAEAKDWAGNL
+154 VTEAKDWAGEL
-165 ISGQTGTGRILVCL
+165 ISGQTTTGRILVVL

-188 IIYFI
+188 VIYFI
-193 DASSEGVEKCIPWNA
+193 DASKDGVEHCQPWSA
-208 NLTQQIDL
+208 NTTQQIDL

-234 DKFFFMLELYSFVD
+234 DKLWFMLEMYSFVD

-276 MTVPDILQYL
+276 MSVPDILQYL
-286 NILKTSTSIR
+286 NVLKTSSSIR
-296 LSQLVSIFISV
+296 LAQLCSIFIAV
-307 WLTAAG
+307 WLTGAG
-313 VIHLLENSGDPP
+313 IIHLLENSGDPLDFVNAHP
-325 NFDNGQKLNYWDC
+325 LSYWTC
-338 VYFLMVTMS
+338 VYFLIVTMS
-347 TVGYGDIYC
+347 TVGYGDVYC
-356 VTSIGRGFQVLF
+356 HTVFGRTFLVFF

-374 LFASCIP
+374 IFASCIP
-381 EIIDLIG
+381 EIIDLVG
-388 TRPKYGGT
+388 TRSKYGGT
-396 YKSERGRRHIVVCGH
+396 LKNERGRRHIVVCGH

-457 TVKFYQGSIMST
+457 TVEFFQGSIMSPI
-469 VDLQRVKVHE
+469 DLQRVKVHE

-567 MANLFAMRSF
+567 MANLFAMRSY
-577 KTSPDTLAWQNDYLQ
+577 KTSPDMQAWQNDYLC

-597 MYTETLSTTFTGMT
+597 MYTETLSPSFVGMS
-611 FSQASE
+611 FPQASE
-617 LCFVKLKLL
+617 LCFSKLKLL
-626 LLAIEVKSEAEGG
+626 LLAIEVKNEDGTDS
-639 DNKIS
+639 KIA
-644 INPRSTKIPA
+644 INPKSTKIQP
-654 NTVGFFIAQSAE
+654 NTQGFFIAQSAD

-672 FYCKACHEEVKD
+672 YYCKACHEDIKD
-684 ENNIKK
+684 ETLIKK
-690 CKCKNLSQFRKG
+690 CKCKNFANQNSSGQPLVNAAKTLAAVKKNGGRPADALTSPSQGYNRS
-702 VRTIQL
+702 VPQQDRLT
-708 MGKAMS
+708 
-714 STQNKDSNLSAASF
+714 
-728 NMGGSS
+728 
-734 KAINSLKKAVALKNN
+734 
-749 CEDSKPLMNTV
+749 EDNTY
-760 INRLKMDQQKVARD
+760 
-774 EGSYGGYHLSYE
+774 SYHLSYE
-786 VKKLMPTN
+786 VKKLMPTSRSSGGG
-794 KAATTKPNGKSMEV
+794 NGGNNNGLTV

-834 WTPARSIEDCILDR
+834 WCPARSLEDCILDR

-899 SVDYIRREWKT
+899 SVDYIRREWKM

-947 VPSNEDPT
+947 VPSNDDPT

-974 DTIGVLSQN
+974 DTIGVLNQKKADSQHN
-983 PSISENMSPLGSP
+983 ISSVEKVLIPSHKESKGNVELEPLCRALKSADPSGGGDTLSPLGSP
-996 IVLQRKG
+996 IVLQRRG

-1010 PMITELVND
+1010 PMITELIND

-1095 GYSTPETLVNR
+1095 GYSTPETLANR
-1106 DRTRVGQISL
+1106 DRCQVGQISL
-1116 HDGPLSTFGQSG
+1116 YDGPLGQFGEGG
-1128 KYHDLFVTALRNFGM
+1128 KYGDLFCAALRNYGM
-1143 LCIGLYRFRDTSSS
+1143 LCIGLYRTLRMVPQSAVGLDCRFRDTSSS
-1157 FDASSKR
+1157 CDASSKR

-1169 PPDDFQ
+1169 PPDDFT

-1184 LQQFDPGV
+1184 LMQFDPGL
-1192 EYRPDWGTTSSSSK
+1192 EYKPNRGDMTK
-1206 GGGLLIGLNS
+1206 EDNS
-1216 STSTTSRDSQ
+1216 
-1226 VGGQSSTTS
+1226 
-1235 SNNLSVS
+1235 
-1242 SRSLLKK
+1242 
-1249 DNKR
+1249 

>member
-1 MNGNHYY
+1 MTT
-8 IVLDHESSSNIF
+8 E
-20 TILFGKWSFGK
+20 
-31 VVHRQTVRSVKCQF
+31 
-45 GKVAFDN
+45 
-52 NVLVLNM
+52 
-59 SLEAVLLSNE
+59 EATEQPPV
-69 TILSDEECLKE
+69 DDCLKE
-80 RKWWCFVLSSIFT
+80 RKWWCFLLSSIFT
-93 FLMGVL
+93 FLAGLLIVL
-99 SVVVVR
+99 LWR
-105 GLTSFCCRAEDD
+105 AFAFLCCRKEP
-117 EFSQAELRRSEEEA
+117 EFAPNDPKQKEQKTSR
-131 KKLRLQGHN
+131 QGKEFE
-140 PADLGADNNNESDF
+140 GTF
-154 MAEAKDWAGNL
+154 MTEAKDWAGEL
-165 ISGQTGTGRILVCL
+165 ISGQTTTGRILVVL

-193 DASSEGVEKCIPWNA
+193 DASSEEVERCQKWSNNI
-208 NLTQQIDL
+208 TQQIDL

-234 DKFFFMLELYSFVD
+234 DKLWFMLEMYSFVD

-286 NILKTSTSIR
+286 NILKTSSSIR
-296 LSQLVSIFISV
+296 LAQLVSIFISV

-313 VIHLLENSGDPP
+313 IIHLLENSGDPFEFTNP
-325 NFDNGQKLNYWDC
+325 QQLSYWTC
-338 VYFLMVTMS
+338 VYFLIVTMS
-347 TVGYGDIYC
+347 TVGYGDVYC
-356 VTSIGRGFQVLF
+356 QTVLGRTFLVFF

-374 LFASCIP
+374 IFASCIP

-388 TRPKYGGT
+388 TRNKYGGT
-396 YKSERGRRHIVVCGH
+396 LKNERGRRHIVVCGH

-457 TVKFYQGSIMST
+457 TVEFFQGTIMNPI
-469 VDLQRVKVHE
+469 DLQRVKVHE

-532 IPSWDWKRGDDV
+532 IPSWDWKQGDDV

-577 KTSPDTLAWQNDYLQ
+577 KTKWLVDWYQSPDMQAWQNDYLR
-592 GTGCE
+592 GTGME
-597 MYTETLSTTFTGMT
+597 MYTETLSPTFIGMPFAKAT
-611 FSQASE
+611 E
-617 LCFVKLKLL
+617 LCFTKLKLL
-626 LLAIEVKSEAEGG
+626 LLAIEIKGEGG
-639 DNKIS
+639 GDSKIS
-644 INPRSTKIPA
+644 INPRGAKIVA
-654 NTVGFFIAQSAE
+654 NTQGFFIAQSAD

-672 FYCKACHEEVKD
+672 FYCKACHEDIKD
-684 ENNIKK
+684 ETLIKK
-690 CKCKNLSQFRKG
+690 CKCKNSMRNHRNSVGMTMMNSTKQVNKVKPNVNRTTNDSLLSP
-702 VRTIQL
+702 
-708 MGKAMS
+708 
-714 STQNKDSNLSAASF
+714 TQPYNQRSQEESAY
-728 NMGGSS
+728 
-734 KAINSLKKAVALKNN
+734 
-749 CEDSKPLMNTV
+749 P
-760 INRLKMDQQKVARD
+760 
-774 EGSYGGYHLSYE
+774 GYHLAYE
-786 VKKLMPTN
+786 VKKLMPTSRASGGTN
-794 KAATTKPNGKSMEV
+794 VNNNGGLQV

-834 WTPARSIEDCILDR
+834 WSPSRNLEDCILDR

-899 SVDYIRREWKT
+899 SVDYIRREWKM

-935 NLCDMCVILSAK
+935 NLCDMCCILSAK
-947 VPSNEDPT
+947 VPSNDDPT

-974 DTIGVLSQN
+974 DTIGVLSQVTIAAN
-983 PSISENMSPLGSP
+983 NEQDNLTAVGSP
-996 IVLQRKG
+996 IVLQRRG

-1095 GYSTPETLVNR
+1095 GYSTADSLANR
-1106 DRTRVGQISL
+1106 DRCRVGQIAL
-1116 HDGPLSTFGQSG
+1116 YDGPLAQYGEGG
-1128 KYHDLFVTALRNFGM
+1128 KYGDLFVAALKSYGM
-1143 LCIGLYRFRDTSSS
+1143 LCIGLYRYRFRDTSSS
-1157 FDASSKR
+1157 CDASSKR

-1169 PPDDFQ
+1169 PPDDFT

-1184 LQQFDPGV
+1184 LMQFDPGL
-1192 EYRPDWGTTSSSSK
+1192 EYKP
-1206 GGGLLIGLNS
+1206 
-1216 STSTTSRDSQ
+1216 SR
-1226 VGGQSSTTS
+1226 GARG
-1235 SNNLSVS
+1235 
-1242 SRSLLKK
+1242 K
-1249 DNKR
+1249 DDAS

>member
-1 MNGNHYY
+1 MTS
-8 IVLDHESSSNIF
+8 E
-20 TILFGKWSFGK
+20 
-31 VVHRQTVRSVKCQF
+31 
-45 GKVAFDN
+45 
-52 NVLVLNM
+52 
-59 SLEAVLLSNE
+59 E
-69 TILSDEECLKE
+69 TPTEQPPVDDCLKE
-80 RKWWCFVLSSIFT
+80 RKWWCFLLSSIFT
-93 FLMGVL
+93 FLAGLLIVL
-99 SVVVVR
+99 LWR
-105 GLTSFCCRAEDD
+105 AFAFLCCRKEP
-117 EFSQAELRRSEEEA
+117 EFAPNDPKQKEHKSNRHGKEFE
-131 KKLRLQGHN
+131 GT
-140 PADLGADNNNESDF
+140 F
-154 MAEAKDWAGNL
+154 MTEAKDWAGEL
-165 ISGQTGTGRILVCL
+165 ISGQTTTGRILVVL

-193 DASSEGVEKCIPWNA
+193 DASSEEVERCQKWSN
-208 NLTQQIDL
+208 NFTQQIDL

-234 DKFFFMLELYSFVD
+234 DKLWFMLEMYSFVD

-286 NILKTSTSIR
+286 NILKTSSSIR
-296 LSQLVSIFISV
+296 LAQLVSIFISV

-313 VIHLLENSGDPP
+313 IIHLLENSGDPFEFINP
-325 NFDNGQKLNYWDC
+325 QQLSYWTC
-338 VYFLMVTMS
+338 VYFLIVTMS
-347 TVGYGDIYC
+347 TVGYGDVYC
-356 VTSIGRGFQVLF
+356 QTVLGRTFLVFF

-374 LFASCIP
+374 IFASSIP
-381 EIIDLIG
+381 EIIELVG
-388 TRPKYGGT
+388 SRSKYSGE
-396 YKSERGRRHIVVCGH
+396 YKREHGKRHIVVCGH

-457 TVKFYQGSIMST
+457 TVEFFQGTIMNPI
-469 VDLQRVKVHE
+469 DLLRVKVHD

-532 IPSWDWKRGDDV
+532 IPSWDWKQGDDV

-577 KTSPDTLAWQNDYLQ
+577 KTSPDTQAWQNDYLQ

-597 MYTETLSTTFTGMT
+597 MYTETLSPSFTGMT
-611 FSQASE
+611 FPQASE
-617 LCFVKLKLL
+617 LCFTKLKLL
-626 LLAIEVKSEAEGG
+626 LLAIEIKGEGG
-639 DNKIS
+639 VDSKIS
-644 INPRSTKIPA
+644 INPRGAKIAA
-654 NTVGFFIAQSAE
+654 NTQGFFIAQSAD

-672 FYCKACHEEVKD
+672 FYCKACHDEIKD
-684 ENNIKK
+684 ETLIKK
-690 CKCKNLSQFRKG
+690 CKCKNLGQQQRSWGRDLDDHHPPPTFTPPELPKMVHLRG
-702 VRTIQL
+702 
-708 MGKAMS
+708 
-714 STQNKDSNLSAASF
+714 
-728 NMGGSS
+728 
-734 KAINSLKKAVALKNN
+734 
-749 CEDSKPLMNTV
+749 E
-760 INRLKMDQQKVARD
+760 INREREDPNAMRNHRNSVGMTMMNSTKQVNKVKPNVNRATNDSLSSPNQPYNQRSQ
-774 EGSYGGYHLSYE
+774 EESAYAGYHLAYE
-786 VKKLMPTN
+786 VKKLMPTSRASGGTN
-794 KAATTKPNGKSMEV
+794 VNNNGGLQV

-834 WTPARSIEDCILDR
+834 WSPSRNLEDCILDR

-899 SVDYIRREWKT
+899 SVDYIRREWKM

-935 NLCDMCVILSAK
+935 NLCDMCCILSAK
-947 VPSNEDPT
+947 VPSNDDPT

-974 DTIGVLSQN
+974 DTIGVLSQAN
-983 PSISENMSPLGSP
+983 NEQGNLTTVGSP
-996 IVLQRKG
+996 IVLQRRG

-1095 GYSTPETLVNR
+1095 GYSTADSLANR
-1106 DRTRVGQISL
+1106 DRCRVGQIAL
-1116 HDGPLSTFGQSG
+1116 YDGPLAQYGEGG
-1128 KYHDLFVTALRNFGM
+1128 KYGDLFVAALKSYGM
-1143 LCIGLYRFRDTSSS
+1143 LCIGLYRYRFRDTSSS
-1157 FDASSKR
+1157 CDASSKR

-1169 PPDDFQ
+1169 PPDDFT

-1184 LQQFDPGV
+1184 LMQFDPGL
-1192 EYRPDWGTTSSSSK
+1192 EYRP
-1206 GGGLLIGLNS
+1206 
-1216 STSTTSRDSQ
+1216 SR
-1226 VGGQSSTTS
+1226 GARG
-1235 SNNLSVS
+1235 
-1242 SRSLLKK
+1242 K
-1249 DNKR
+1249 DDAS

>member
-1 MNGNHYY
+1 
-8 IVLDHESSSNIF
+8 
-20 TILFGKWSFGK
+20 
-31 VVHRQTVRSVKCQF
+31 
-45 GKVAFDN
+45 
-52 NVLVLNM
+52 M
-59 SLEAVLLSNE
+59 SGCDEEAAVLTTELPA
-69 TILSDEECLKE
+69 TDLDECLKV
-80 RKWWCFVLSSIFT
+80 RKWWCFLLSSIFT
-93 FLMGVL
+93 FLAGLLVVL
-99 SVVVVR
+99 LWR
-105 GLTSFCCRAEDD
+105 AFAFLCCRKEP
-117 EFSQAELRRSEEEA
+117 ELAPNDPKQKEQKASR
-131 KKLRLQGHN
+131 QGKQ
-140 PADLGADNNNESDF
+140 DF
-154 MAEAKDWAGNL
+154 EGTFMTEAKDWAGEL
-165 ISGQTGTGRILVCL
+165 ISGQTTTGRILVVL

-193 DASSEGVEKCIPWNA
+193 DASSEEVERCQKWSDNV
-208 NLTQQIDL
+208 TQQIDL

-234 DKFFFMLELYSFVD
+234 DKLWFMLEMYSFVD

-286 NILKTSTSIR
+286 NILKTSSSIR
-296 LSQLVSIFISV
+296 LAQLVSIFISV

-313 VIHLLENSGDPP
+313 IIHLLENSGDPLEFNNP
-325 NFDNGQKLNYWDC
+325 QQLSYWTC
-338 VYFLMVTMS
+338 VYFLIVTMS
-347 TVGYGDIYC
+347 TVGYGDVYC
-356 VTSIGRGFQVLF
+356 ETVLGRTFLVFF

-374 LFASCIP
+374 MFASSIP
-381 EIIDLIG
+381 EIIELVG
-388 TRPKYGGT
+388 SGSKYGGEL
-396 YKSERGRRHIVVCGH
+396 KREQGKRHIVVCGH

-457 TVKFYQGSIMST
+457 TVEFFQGTIMSPI
-469 VDLQRVKVHE
+469 DLQRVKVHE

-532 IPSWDWKRGDDV
+532 IPSWDWKQGDDV

-577 KTSPDTLAWQNDYLQ
+577 KTSPDMQVWTNDYLR
-592 GTGCE
+592 GTGME
-597 MYTETLSTTFTGMT
+597 MYTETLSPSFIGMP
-611 FSQASE
+611 FAQATE
-617 LCFVKLKLL
+617 LCFTKLKLL
-626 LLAIEVKSEAEGG
+626 LLAIEIKGEEGA
-639 DNKIS
+639 DSKIS
-644 INPRSTKIPA
+644 INPRGAKIHA
-654 NTVGFFIAQSAE
+654 NTQGFFIAQSAD

-672 FYCKACHEEVKD
+672 FYCKACHDDIKD
-684 ENNIKK
+684 ETLIKK
-690 CKCKNLSQFRKG
+690 CKCKNLTAQARTKIGDLDDGHHPAPTFTPPELPKRVH
-702 VRTIQL
+702 VRGI
-708 MGKAMS
+708 S
-714 STQNKDSNLSAASF
+714 SGDITRDREDINLINRNRRSTVLTDSNQML
-728 NMGGSS
+728 
-734 KAINSLKKAVALKNN
+734 NSTKQVN
-749 CEDSKPLMNTV
+749 
-760 INRLKMDQQKVARD
+760 KV
-774 EGSYGGYHLSYE
+774 
-786 VKKLMPTN
+786 
-794 KAATTKPNGKSMEV
+794 KPNVNRQPPDNIVSPSTYNRPTSRGSGSGAQNQNGV
-808 GIADDQAKDFD
+808 TLQAGIADDQSKDFD

-834 WTPARSIEDCILDR
+834 WSPAKSLEECILDR

-899 SVDYIRREWKT
+899 SVEYIRREWKM

-935 NLCDMCVILSAK
+935 NLCDMCCILSAK
-947 VPSNEDPT
+947 VPSNDDPT

-974 DTIGVLSQN
+974 DTIGVLSQRG
-983 PSISENMSPLGSP
+983 SEQDNLTPVGSP
-996 IVLQRKG
+996 IVLQRRG

-1095 GYSTPETLVNR
+1095 GYSTPESLSNR
-1106 DRTRVGQISL
+1106 DRCRVGQISL
-1116 HDGPLSTFGQSG
+1116 YDGPLAQFGEAG
-1128 KYHDLFVTALRNFGM
+1128 KYGDLFVAALKSYGM

-1157 FDASSKR
+1157 CDASSKR

-1169 PPDDFQ
+1169 PPDDFS

-1184 LQQFDPGV
+1184 LMQFDPGL
-1192 EYRPDWGTTSSSSK
+1192 EYKPATVRGPAGGRNQNSQQTGV
-1206 GGGLLIGLNS
+1206 GGGGSNKDDNS
-1216 STSTTSRDSQ
+1216 
-1226 VGGQSSTTS
+1226 
-1235 SNNLSVS
+1235 
-1242 SRSLLKK
+1242 
-1249 DNKR
+1249 

>member
-1 MNGNHYY
+1 MATDLIGTNFSSTLTNGMSGCDQST
-8 IVLDHESSSNIF
+8 VESLADDPTDSP
-20 TILFGKWSFGK
+20 
-31 VVHRQTVRSVKCQF
+31 
-45 GKVAFDN
+45 FD
-52 NVLVLNM
+52 
-59 SLEAVLLSNE
+59 A
-69 TILSDEECLKE
+69 DDCLKV
-80 RKWWCFVLSSIFT
+80 RKYWCFLLSSIFT
-93 FLMGVL
+93 FLAGLLIVL
-99 SVVVVR
+99 LWR
-105 GLTSFCCRAEDD
+105 AFAFICCRKE
-117 EFSQAELRRSEEEA
+117 
-131 KKLRLQGHN
+131 
-140 PADLGADNNNESDF
+140 PDLGPNDPKQKEQKASRNKQEFEGTF
-154 MAEAKDWAGNL
+154 MTEAKDWAGEL
-165 ISGQTGTGRILVCL
+165 ISGQTTTGRILVVL

-188 IIYFI
+188 IIYFV
-193 DASSEGVEKCIPWNA
+193 DASSEEVERCQKWSNNI
-208 NLTQQIDL
+208 TQQIDL

-234 DKFFFMLELYSFVD
+234 DKLWFMLEMYSFVD

-286 NILKTSTSIR
+286 NVLKTSSSIR
-296 LSQLVSIFISV
+296 LAQLVSIFISV

-313 VIHLLENSGDPP
+313 IIHLLENSGDPLDF
-325 NFDNGQKLNYWDC
+325 NNAHRLSYWTC
-338 VYFLMVTMS
+338 VYFLIVTMS
-347 TVGYGDIYC
+347 TVGYGDVYC
-356 VTSIGRGFQVLF
+356 ETVLGRTFLVFF

-374 LFASCIP
+374 MFASSIP
-381 EIIDLIG
+381 EIIELVG
-388 TRPKYGGT
+388 SGNKYGGEL
-396 YKSERGRRHIVVCGH
+396 KREHGKRHIVVCGH

-457 TVKFYQGSIMST
+457 TVEFFQGTIMNPI
-469 VDLQRVKVHE
+469 DLQRVKVHE

-532 IPSWDWKRGDDV
+532 IPSWDWKQGDDV

-577 KTSPDTLAWQNDYLQ
+577 KTSPDTQAWQNDYLQ

-597 MYTETLSTTFTGMT
+597 MYTETLSPSFTGMT
-611 FSQASE
+611 FPQASE
-617 LCFVKLKLL
+617 LCFSKLKLL
-626 LLAIEVKSEAEGG
+626 LLAIEIKGAEEGV
-639 DNKIS
+639 DSKIS
-644 INPRSTKIPA
+644 INPRGAKIQA
-654 NTVGFFIAQSAE
+654 NTQGFFIAQSAD

-672 FYCKACHEEVKD
+672 FYCKACHEDIKD
-684 ENNIKK
+684 ETLIKK
-690 CKCKNLSQFRKG
+690 CKCKNLATFRKG
-702 VRTIQL
+702 VRAVQMVGRAKDDEYSLSNEHHPAPTFTPPELPKRVHVRGSVSGDITRDREDTNLLNRNVRRPNGTGNGTGAMHHMNNTAAAAAAAAAAGKQVNKVKPTVNVSRQVEGQVISPSQYNRPPENDANPYAGYQL
-708 MGKAMS
+708 A
-714 STQNKDSNLSAASF
+714 
-728 NMGGSS
+728 
-734 KAINSLKKAVALKNN
+734 
-749 CEDSKPLMNTV
+749 
-760 INRLKMDQQKVARD
+760 
-774 EGSYGGYHLSYE
+774 YE
-786 VKKLMPTN
+786 VKKLMPTSRSSGTGTQN
-794 KAATTKPNGKSMEV
+794 QNGGVSLPA
-808 GIADDQAKDFD
+808 GIADDQSKDFD

-834 WTPARSIEDCILDR
+834 WSPAKSLEDCILDR

-899 SVDYIRREWKT
+899 SVDYIRREWKM

-935 NLCDMCVILSAK
+935 NLCDMCCILSAK
-947 VPSNEDPT
+947 VPSNDDPT

-974 DTIGVLSQN
+974 DTIGVLSQRGPEFDN
-983 PSISENMSPLGSP
+983 LSATAGSP
-996 IVLQRKG
+996 IVLQRRG

-1095 GYSTPETLVNR
+1095 GYSTVDSLSNR
-1106 DRTRVGQISL
+1106 DRCRVGQISL
-1116 HDGPLSTFGQSG
+1116 YDGPLAQFGECG
-1128 KYHDLFVTALRNFGM
+1128 KYGDLFVAALKSYGM

-1157 FDASSKR
+1157 CDASSKR

-1169 PPDDFQ
+1169 PPDDFS

-1184 LQQFDPGV
+1184 LMQFDPGL
-1192 EYRPDWGTTSSSSK
+1192 EYKPPAVRAPAGGRGTNTQGSGV
-1206 GGGLLIGLNS
+1206 GGGGSNKDDNS
-1216 STSTTSRDSQ
+1216 
-1226 VGGQSSTTS
+1226 
-1235 SNNLSVS
+1235 
-1242 SRSLLKK
+1242 
-1249 DNKR
+1249 

>member
-1 MNGNHYY
+1 MTTEGTTEQPP
-8 IVLDHESSSNIF
+8 VED
-20 TILFGKWSFGK
+20 
-31 VVHRQTVRSVKCQF
+31 
-45 GKVAFDN
+45 
-52 NVLVLNM
+52 
-59 SLEAVLLSNE
+59 
-69 TILSDEECLKE
+69 CLKE
-80 RKWWCFVLSSIFT
+80 RKWWCFLLSSIFT
-93 FLMGVL
+93 FLAGLLIVL
-99 SVVVVR
+99 LWR
-105 GLTSFCCRAEDD
+105 AFAFLCCRKEPELSPNDPKQKEQKTARQGK
-117 EFSQAELRRSEEEA
+117 EFE
-131 KKLRLQGHN
+131 GT
-140 PADLGADNNNESDF
+140 F
-154 MAEAKDWAGNL
+154 MTEAKDWAGEL
-165 ISGQTGTGRILVCL
+165 ISGQTTTGRILVVL

-193 DASSEGVEKCIPWNA
+193 DASSEEVERCQKWSNNI
-208 NLTQQIDL
+208 TQQIDL

-234 DKFFFMLELYSFVD
+234 DKLWFMLEMYSFVD

-286 NILKTSTSIR
+286 NILKTSSSIR
-296 LSQLVSIFISV
+296 LAQLVSIFISV

-313 VIHLLENSGDPP
+313 IIHLLENSGDPFEFVNP
-325 NFDNGQKLNYWDC
+325 QQLSYWTC
-338 VYFLMVTMS
+338 VYFLIVTMS
-347 TVGYGDIYC
+347 TVGYGDVFC
-356 VTSIGRGFQVLF
+356 QTVLGRTFLVFF

-374 LFASCIP
+374 IFASCIP

-388 TRPKYGGT
+388 TRNKYGGT
-396 YKSERGRRHIVVCGH
+396 LKNERGRRHIVVCGH

-457 TVKFYQGSIMST
+457 TVEFFQGTIMNPI
-469 VDLQRVKVHE
+469 DLQRVKVHE

-532 IPSWDWKRGDDV
+532 IPSWDWKQGDDV

-577 KTSPDTLAWQNDYLQ
+577 KTSPDTQAWQNDYLQ

-597 MYTETLSTTFTGMT
+597 MYTETLSPSFTGMT
-611 FSQASE
+611 FPQASE
-617 LCFVKLKLL
+617 LCFTKLKLL
-626 LLAIEVKSEAEGG
+626 LLAIEIKGEGG
-639 DNKIS
+639 SDSKIS
-644 INPRSTKIPA
+644 INPRGAKIAA
-654 NTVGFFIAQSAE
+654 NTQGFFIAQSAD

-672 FYCKACHEEVKD
+672 FYCKACHDDIKD
-684 ENNIKK
+684 ETLIKK
-690 CKCKNLSQFRKG
+690 CKCKNLATFRKG
-702 VRTIQL
+702 VRAVQMVGRASEDLLYTNDHHPPPTFTPPELPKMVHVRGEISRERDDPN
-708 MGKAMS
+708 AMRNHRNS
-714 STQNKDSNLSAASF
+714 VGMTMMNSTKQVNKVKPNVNRAPNDSLTSPNQPYNQRSQEESAYA
-728 NMGGSS
+728 
-734 KAINSLKKAVALKNN
+734 
-749 CEDSKPLMNTV
+749 
-760 INRLKMDQQKVARD
+760 
-774 EGSYGGYHLSYE
+774 GYHLAYE
-786 VKKLMPTN
+786 VKKLMPTSRASGGTN
-794 KAATTKPNGKSMEV
+794 VNNNGGLQV

-834 WTPARSIEDCILDR
+834 WSPSRNLEDCILDR

-899 SVDYIRREWKT
+899 SVDYIRREWKM

-935 NLCDMCVILSAK
+935 NLCDMCCILSAK
-947 VPSNEDPT
+947 VPSNDDPT

-974 DTIGVLSQN
+974 DTIGVLSQV
-983 PSISENMSPLGSP
+983 GSP
-996 IVLQRKG
+996 IVLQRRG

-1095 GYSTPETLVNR
+1095 GYSTADSLSNR
-1106 DRTRVGQISL
+1106 DRCRVGQIAL
-1116 HDGPLSTFGQSG
+1116 YDGPLAQYGEGG
-1128 KYHDLFVTALRNFGM
+1128 KYGDLFVAALKSYGM
-1143 LCIGLYRFRDTSSS
+1143 LCIGLYRYRFRDTSSS
-1157 FDASSKR
+1157 CDASSKR

-1169 PPDDFQ
+1169 PPDDFT

-1184 LQQFDPGV
+1184 LMQFDPGL
-1192 EYRPDWGTTSSSSK
+1192 EYRPSRGARGKDDSS
-1206 GGGLLIGLNS
+1206 
-1216 STSTTSRDSQ
+1216 
-1226 VGGQSSTTS
+1226 
-1235 SNNLSVS
+1235 
-1242 SRSLLKK
+1242 
-1249 DNKR
+1249 

>member
-1 MNGNHYY
+1 MA
-8 IVLDHESSSNIF
+8 SSEEEATTASSPEDDC
-20 TILFGKWSFGK
+20 L
-31 VVHRQTVRSVKCQF
+31 SV
-45 GKVAFDN
+45 
-52 NVLVLNM
+52 
-59 SLEAVLLSNE
+59 
-69 TILSDEECLKE
+69 
-80 RKWWCFVLSSIFT
+80 RKWWCFLLSSIFT
-93 FLMGVL
+93 FIAGLLVVL
-99 SVVVVR
+99 VWR
-105 GLTSFCCRAEDD
+105 AGAFFCCRKEPELSPNDPKQKEQKAVRQGKQ
-117 EFSQAELRRSEEEA
+117 EFE
-131 KKLRLQGHN
+131 GT
-140 PADLGADNNNESDF
+140 F
-154 MAEAKDWAGNL
+154 MTEAKDWAGEL
-165 ISGQTGTGRILVCL
+165 ISGQTTTGRILVVL

-193 DASSEGVEKCIPWNA
+193 DASSEEVERCQKWSDNI
-208 NLTQQIDL
+208 TQQIDL

-234 DKFFFMLELYSFVD
+234 DKLWFMLEMYSFVD

-286 NILKTSTSIR
+286 NILKTSSSIR
-296 LSQLVSIFISV
+296 LAQLVSIFISV

-313 VIHLLENSGDPP
+313 IIHLLENSGDPLEF
-325 NFDNGQKLNYWDC
+325 NNAQSLSYWTC
-338 VYFLMVTMS
+338 VYFLIVTMS
-347 TVGYGDIYC
+347 TVGYGDVFC
-356 VTSIGRGFQVLF
+356 HTVLGRTFLVFF

-374 LFASCIP
+374 VFASWIP
-381 EIIDLIG
+381 EITELAAQ
-388 TRPKYGGT
+388 RNKYGGR
-396 YKSERGRRHIVVCGH
+396 YNKDVRRRHIVVCGH

-430 DVDVEVVFLHRKP
+430 DVDVEVVFLHRKE
-443 PDLELEGLFKRHFT
+443 PDLELEGLLKRHYT
-457 TVKFYQGSIMST
+457 TVEFFQGTMMNA
-469 VDLQRVKVHE
+469 VDLERVKVHE

-532 IPSWDWKRGDDV
+532 IPSWDWKQGDDV

-577 KTSPDTLAWQNDYLQ
+577 KTSPDTQAWQNDYLQ

-597 MYTETLSTTFTGMT
+597 MYTETLSTSFTGMS

-617 LCFVKLKLL
+617 LCFTKLKLL
-626 LLAIEVKSEAEGG
+626 LLAIEIKGEEGA
-639 DNKIS
+639 DSKIS
-644 INPRSTKIPA
+644 INPRNAKIHA
-654 NTVGFFIAQSAE
+654 NTQGFFIAQSAD

-672 FYCKACHEEVKD
+672 YYCKACHEDIKD
-684 ENNIKK
+684 ETLIKK
-690 CKCKNLSQFRKG
+690 CKCKNYVGMMMMQTGMVKQSLNYRGCLGDTERGANDIYLATFRKG
-702 VRTIQL
+702 VRAVQMVGRANDHHPPPTFTPPELPKKVHVRGEVARERGEDISL
-708 MGKAMS
+708 INRNHRNAAP
-714 STQNKDSNLSAASF
+714 TTLLSPMA
-728 NMGGSS
+728 NQ
-734 KAINSLKKAVALKNN
+734 
-749 CEDSKPLMNTV
+749 LMNTTTTRQV
-760 INRLKMDQQKVARD
+760 NKVKPNVNRAPPDTNTQDQDANYQA
-774 EGSYGGYHLSYE
+774 YHLAYE
-786 VKKLMPTN
+786 VKKLMPTSRSSGGN
-794 KAATTKPNGKSMEV
+794 QNSNGVSLPA
-808 GIADDQAKDFD
+808 GLADDQSKDFD

-834 WTPARSIEDCILDR
+834 WSPARNLEDCILDR

-899 SVDYIRREWKT
+899 SVEYIRREWKM

-935 NLCDMCVILSAK
+935 NLCDMCCILSAK
-947 VPSNEDPT
+947 VPSNDDPT

-974 DTIGVLSQN
+974 DTIGVLAAN
-983 PSISENMSPLGSP
+983 GTAPTATAPVL
-996 IVLQRKG
+996 LQRRG

-1095 GYSTPETLVNR
+1095 GYSTPESLANR
-1106 DRTRVGQISL
+1106 DRCRVGQISL
-1116 HDGPLSTFGQSG
+1116 YDGPLAQFGEAG
-1128 KYHDLFVTALRNFGM
+1128 KYGDLFVAALRTYGM

-1157 FDASSKR
+1157 CDASSKR

-1169 PPDDFQ
+1169 PPDDFC

-1184 LQQFDPGV
+1184 LMQFDPGV
-1192 EYRPDWGTTSSSSK
+1192 EYRA
-1206 GGGLLIGLNS
+1206 
-1216 STSTTSRDSQ
+1216 SRRA
-1226 VGGQSSTTS
+1226 GATP
-1235 SNNLSVS
+1235 
-1242 SRSLLKK
+1242 K
-1249 DNKR
+1249 DDAS

>member
-1 MNGNHYY
+1 MTTEG
-8 IVLDHESSSNIF
+8 
-20 TILFGKWSFGK
+20 T
-31 VVHRQTVRSVKCQF
+31 TVQPPVE
-45 GKVAFDN
+45 G
-52 NVLVLNM
+52 
-59 SLEAVLLSNE
+59 
-69 TILSDEECLKE
+69 CLKE
-80 RKWWCFVLSSIFT
+80 RKWWCFLLSSIFT
-93 FLMGVL
+93 FLAGLLIVL
-99 SVVVVR
+99 LWR
-105 GLTSFCCRAEDD
+105 AFAILCCRKEPELSPNDPKQKEQKTARQNK
-117 EFSQAELRRSEEEA
+117 EFE
-131 KKLRLQGHN
+131 GT
-140 PADLGADNNNESDF
+140 F
-154 MAEAKDWAGNL
+154 MTEAKDWAGEL
-165 ISGQTGTGRILVCL
+165 ISGQTTTGRILVVL

-193 DASSEGVEKCIPWNA
+193 DASSEVVERCQKWSNNI
-208 NLTQQIDL
+208 TQQIDL

-234 DKFFFMLELYSFVD
+234 DKLWFMLEMYSFVD

-286 NILKTSTSIR
+286 NILKTSSSIR
-296 LSQLVSIFISV
+296 LAQLVSIFISV

-313 VIHLLENSGDPP
+313 IIHLLENSGDPFEFTNP
-325 NFDNGQKLNYWDC
+325 QQLSYWTC
-338 VYFLMVTMS
+338 VYFLIVTMS
-347 TVGYGDIYC
+347 TVGYGDVYC
-356 VTSIGRGFQVLF
+356 QTVLGRTFLVFF

-374 LFASCIP
+374 VFASWIP
-381 EIIDLIG
+381 EITELAAN
-388 TRPKYGGT
+388 RSKYGGQ
-396 YKSERGRRHIVVCGH
+396 YSRERGRRHIVVCGH

-430 DVDVEVVFLHRKP
+430 DVDVEVVFLHRKE
-443 PDLELEGLFKRHFT
+443 PDLELEGLLKRHYT
-457 TVKFYQGSIMST
+457 TVEFFQGTMMNA
-469 VDLQRVKVHE
+469 VDLERVKVHD

-532 IPSWDWKRGDDV
+532 IPSWDWKQGDDV

-577 KTSPDTLAWQNDYLQ
+577 KTSPDTQAWQNDYLQ

-597 MYTETLSTTFTGMT
+597 MYTETLSPSFTGMT
-611 FSQASE
+611 FPQASE
-617 LCFVKLKLL
+617 LCFTKLKLL
-626 LLAIEVKSEAEGG
+626 LLAIEIKGEGG
-639 DNKIS
+639 SDSKIS
-644 INPRSTKIPA
+644 INPRGAKIAA
-654 NTVGFFIAQSAE
+654 NTQGFFIAQSAD

-672 FYCKACHEEVKD
+672 FYCKACHDEIKD
-684 ENNIKK
+684 ETLIKK
-690 CKCKNLSQFRKG
+690 CKCKNYVGMMMMQTGMVKG
-702 VRTIQL
+702 NTAYSSYLDDDHHPPPTFTPPELPKMVHVRGEISRERDDPNVMRNHRNSVGMTL
-708 MGKAMS
+708 
-714 STQNKDSNLSAASF
+714 
-728 NMGGSS
+728 
-734 KAINSLKKAVALKNN
+734 INSTKQVNKVKPNVNRATN
-749 CEDSKPLMNTV
+749 DSLSSPN
-760 INRLKMDQQKVARD
+760 QQYNQRSQEESA
-774 EGSYGGYHLSYE
+774 YAGYHLAYE
-786 VKKLMPTN
+786 VKKLMPTSRASGGTN
-794 KAATTKPNGKSMEV
+794 VNNNGGLQV

-834 WTPARSIEDCILDR
+834 WSPSRNLEDCILDR

-899 SVDYIRREWKT
+899 SVDYIRREWKM

-935 NLCDMCVILSAK
+935 NLCDMCCILSAK
-947 VPSNEDPT
+947 VPSNDDPT

-974 DTIGVLSQN
+974 DTIGVLSQV
-983 PSISENMSPLGSP
+983 GSP
-996 IVLQRKG
+996 IVLQRRG

-1095 GYSTPETLVNR
+1095 GYSTADSLSNR
-1106 DRTRVGQISL
+1106 DRCRVGQIAL
-1116 HDGPLSTFGQSG
+1116 YDGPLAQYGEGG
-1128 KYHDLFVTALRNFGM
+1128 KYGDLFVAALKSYGM
-1143 LCIGLYRFRDTSSS
+1143 LCIGLYRYRFRDTSSS
-1157 FDASSKR
+1157 CDASSKR

-1169 PPDDFQ
+1169 PPDDFT

-1184 LQQFDPGV
+1184 LMQFDPGL
-1192 EYRPDWGTTSSSSK
+1192 EYRPSRGARGKDDSS
-1206 GGGLLIGLNS
+1206 
-1216 STSTTSRDSQ
+1216 
-1226 VGGQSSTTS
+1226 
-1235 SNNLSVS
+1235 
-1242 SRSLLKK
+1242 
-1249 DNKR
+1249 

>member
-1 MNGNHYY
+1 MTT
-8 IVLDHESSSNIF
+8 EE
-20 TILFGKWSFGK
+20 T
-31 VVHRQTVRSVKCQF
+31 TVQPPVTVE
-45 GKVAFDN
+45 G
-52 NVLVLNM
+52 
-59 SLEAVLLSNE
+59 
-69 TILSDEECLKE
+69 CLKE
-80 RKWWCFVLSSIFT
+80 RKWWCFLLSSIFT
-93 FLMGVL
+93 FLAGLLIVL
-99 SVVVVR
+99 LWR
-105 GLTSFCCRAEDD
+105 AFAFLCCRKEPELSPNDPKQKEQKSARQGK
-117 EFSQAELRRSEEEA
+117 EFE
-131 KKLRLQGHN
+131 GT
-140 PADLGADNNNESDF
+140 F
-154 MAEAKDWAGNL
+154 MTEAKDWAGEL
-165 ISGQTGTGRILVCL
+165 ISGQTTTGRILVVL

-193 DASSEGVEKCIPWNA
+193 DASSEVVERCQKWSNNI
-208 NLTQQIDL
+208 TQQIDL

-234 DKFFFMLELYSFVD
+234 DKLWFMLEMYSFVD

-286 NILKTSTSIR
+286 NILKTSSSIR
-296 LSQLVSIFISV
+296 LAQLVSIFISV

-313 VIHLLENSGDPP
+313 IIHLLENSGDP
-325 NFDNGQKLNYWDC
+325 FDFSNPQQLSYWTC
-338 VYFLMVTMS
+338 VYFLIVTMS
-347 TVGYGDIYC
+347 TVGYGDVYC
-356 VTSIGRGFQVLF
+356 QTVLGRTFLVFF

-374 LFASCIP
+374 IFASSIP
-381 EIIDLIG
+381 EIIELVG
-388 TRPKYGGT
+388 NRSKYSGE
-396 YKSERGRRHIVVCGH
+396 YKREHGKRHIVVCGH

-457 TVKFYQGSIMST
+457 TVEFFQGTIMNPI
-469 VDLQRVKVHE
+469 DLQRVKVHE

-532 IPSWDWKRGDDV
+532 IPSWDWKQGDDV

-577 KTSPDTLAWQNDYLQ
+577 KTSPDTQAWQNDYLQ

-597 MYTETLSTTFTGMT
+597 MYTETLSPSFTGMT
-611 FSQASE
+611 FPQASE
-617 LCFVKLKLL
+617 LCFTKLKLL
-626 LLAIEVKSEAEGG
+626 LLAIEIKGEGG
-639 DNKIS
+639 SDSKIS
-644 INPRSTKIPA
+644 INPRGAKIAA
-654 NTVGFFIAQSAE
+654 NTQGFFIAQSAD

-672 FYCKACHEEVKD
+672 FYCKACHEDIKD
-684 ENNIKK
+684 ETLIKK
-690 CKCKNLSQFRKG
+690 CKCKNYDHHPPPTFTPPELPKMVH
-702 VRTIQL
+702 VRGEISRERDDPN
-708 MGKAMS
+708 AMRNHRNS
-714 STQNKDSNLSAASF
+714 IGMTMINSTKQVNKVKPNV
-728 NMGGSS
+728 NR
-734 KAINSLKKAVALKNN
+734 AINDSLSSPNQPYNQRSQEESAYA
-749 CEDSKPLMNTV
+749 
-760 INRLKMDQQKVARD
+760 
-774 EGSYGGYHLSYE
+774 GYHLAYE
-786 VKKLMPTN
+786 VKKLMPTSRASGGTN
-794 KAATTKPNGKSMEV
+794 VNNNGGLQV

-834 WTPARSIEDCILDR
+834 WSPSRNLEDCILDR

-899 SVDYIRREWKT
+899 SVDYIRREWKM

-935 NLCDMCVILSAK
+935 NLCDMCCILSAK
-947 VPSNEDPT
+947 VPSNDDPT

-974 DTIGVLSQN
+974 DTIGVLSQV
-983 PSISENMSPLGSP
+983 GSP
-996 IVLQRKG
+996 IVLQRRG

-1095 GYSTPETLVNR
+1095 GYSTADSLANR
-1106 DRTRVGQISL
+1106 DRCRVGQIAL
-1116 HDGPLSTFGQSG
+1116 YDGPLAQYGEGG
-1128 KYHDLFVTALRNFGM
+1128 KYGDLFVAALKSYGM
-1143 LCIGLYRFRDTSSS
+1143 LCIGLYRYRFRDTSSS
-1157 FDASSKR
+1157 CDASSKR

-1169 PPDDFQ
+1169 PPDDFT

-1184 LQQFDPGV
+1184 LMQFDPGL
-1192 EYRPDWGTTSSSSK
+1192 EYRPSRGARGKDDSS
-1206 GGGLLIGLNS
+1206 
-1216 STSTTSRDSQ
+1216 
-1226 VGGQSSTTS
+1226 
-1235 SNNLSVS
+1235 
-1242 SRSLLKK
+1242 
-1249 DNKR
+1249 

>member
-1 MNGNHYY
+1 
-8 IVLDHESSSNIF
+8 
-20 TILFGKWSFGK
+20 
-31 VVHRQTVRSVKCQF
+31 
-45 GKVAFDN
+45 
-52 NVLVLNM
+52 M
-59 SLEAVLLSNE
+59 SGCDEEAAVLTTELPA
-69 TILSDEECLKE
+69 TDLDECLKV
-80 RKWWCFVLSSIFT
+80 RKWWCFLLSSIFT
-93 FLMGVL
+93 FLAGLLVVL
-99 SVVVVR
+99 LWR
-105 GLTSFCCRAEDD
+105 AFAFLCCRKEP
-117 EFSQAELRRSEEEA
+117 ELAPNDPKQKEQKASR
-131 KKLRLQGHN
+131 QGKQ
-140 PADLGADNNNESDF
+140 DF
-154 MAEAKDWAGNL
+154 EGTFMTEAKDWAGEL
-165 ISGQTGTGRILVCL
+165 ISGQTTTGRILVVL

-193 DASSEGVEKCIPWNA
+193 DASSEEVERCQKWSDNV
-208 NLTQQIDL
+208 TQQIDL

-234 DKFFFMLELYSFVD
+234 DKLWFMLEMYSFVD

-286 NILKTSTSIR
+286 NILKTSSSIR
-296 LSQLVSIFISV
+296 LAQLVSIFISV

-313 VIHLLENSGDPP
+313 IIHLLENSGDPLEFNNP
-325 NFDNGQKLNYWDC
+325 QQLSYWTC
-338 VYFLMVTMS
+338 VYFLIVTMS
-347 TVGYGDIYC
+347 TVGYGDVYC
-356 VTSIGRGFQVLF
+356 ETVLGRTFLVFF

-374 LFASCIP
+374 VFASWIP
-381 EIIDLIG
+381 EITELAAQ
-388 TRPKYGGT
+388 RNKYGGKYT
-396 YKSERGRRHIVVCGH
+396 KDVRRRHIVVCGH

-430 DVDVEVVFLHRKP
+430 DVDVEVVFLHRKE
-443 PDLELEGLFKRHFT
+443 PDLELEGLLKRHYT
-457 TVKFYQGSIMST
+457 TVEFFQGTMMNA
-469 VDLQRVKVHE
+469 VDLERVKVHE

-532 IPSWDWKRGDDV
+532 IPSWDWKQGDDV

-577 KTSPDTLAWQNDYLQ
+577 KTSPDTQAWQNDYLQ

-597 MYTETLSTTFTGMT
+597 MYTETLSPSFTGMT
-611 FSQASE
+611 FPQASE
-617 LCFVKLKLL
+617 LCFTKLKLL
-626 LLAIEVKSEAEGG
+626 LLAIEIKGEEGA
-639 DNKIS
+639 DSKIS
-644 INPRSTKIPA
+644 INPRGAKIHA
-654 NTVGFFIAQSAE
+654 NTQGFFIAQSAD

-672 FYCKACHEEVKD
+672 FYCKACHDDIKD
-684 ENNIKK
+684 ETLIKK
-690 CKCKNLSQFRKG
+690 CKCKNCDITRD
-702 VRTIQL
+702 REDI
-708 MGKAMS
+708 
-714 STQNKDSNLSAASF
+714 NL
-728 NMGGSS
+728 
-734 KAINSLKKAVALKNN
+734 
-749 CEDSKPLMNTV
+749 
-760 INRLKMDQQKVARD
+760 INRNRRSTALTGSNQMLNSTKQVNKVKPNVNRQPPDNLISPSTYNRPPETEPSPYA
-774 EGSYGGYHLSYE
+774 GYQLAYE
-786 VKKLMPTN
+786 VKKLMPTSRGSGSGAQN
-794 KAATTKPNGKSMEV
+794 QNGV
-808 GIADDQAKDFD
+808 TLQAGIADDQSKDFD

-834 WTPARSIEDCILDR
+834 WSPAKSLEECILDR

-899 SVDYIRREWKT
+899 SVEYIRREWKM

-935 NLCDMCVILSAK
+935 NLCDMCCILSAK
-947 VPSNEDPT
+947 VPSNDDPT

-974 DTIGVLSQN
+974 DTIGVLSQRG
-983 PSISENMSPLGSP
+983 SEQDNLTPVGSP
-996 IVLQRKG
+996 IVLQRRG

-1095 GYSTPETLVNR
+1095 GYSTPESLSNR
-1106 DRTRVGQISL
+1106 DRCRVGQISL
-1116 HDGPLSTFGQSG
+1116 YDGPLAQFGEAG
-1128 KYHDLFVTALRNFGM
+1128 KYGDLFVAALKSYGM

-1157 FDASSKR
+1157 CDASSKR

-1169 PPDDFQ
+1169 PPDDFS

-1184 LQQFDPGV
+1184 LMQFDPGL
-1192 EYRPDWGTTSSSSK
+1192 EYKPATVRGPAGGRNQNSQQTGV
-1206 GGGLLIGLNS
+1206 GGGGSNKDDNS
-1216 STSTTSRDSQ
+1216 
-1226 VGGQSSTTS
+1226 
-1235 SNNLSVS
+1235 
-1242 SRSLLKK
+1242 
-1249 DNKR
+1249 

>member
-1 MNGNHYY
+1 MTCTDATTEPPP
-8 IVLDHESSSNIF
+8 VD
-20 TILFGKWSFGK
+20 
-31 VVHRQTVRSVKCQF
+31 
-45 GKVAFDN
+45 
-52 NVLVLNM
+52 
-59 SLEAVLLSNE
+59 
-69 TILSDEECLKE
+69 ECLKV

-93 FLMGVL
+93 FLAGLLIVL
-99 SVVVVR
+99 LWR
-105 GLTSFCCRAEDD
+105 AFAFLCCRKEP
-117 EFSQAELRRSEEEA
+117 EFAPNDPKQKEQKAAR
-131 KKLRLQGHN
+131 QGKEFE
-140 PADLGADNNNESDF
+140 GTF
-154 MAEAKDWAGNL
+154 MTEAKDWAGEL
-165 ISGQTGTGRILVCL
+165 ISGQTTTGRILVVL

-193 DASSEGVEKCIPWNA
+193 DASNCSEKVERCQKWSN
-208 NLTQQIDL
+208 NVTQQIDL

-234 DKFFFMLELYSFVD
+234 DKLWFMLEMYSFVD

-286 NILKTSTSIR
+286 NILKTSSSIR
-296 LSQLVSIFISV
+296 LAQLVSIFISV

-313 VIHLLENSGDPP
+313 IIHLLENSGDPFEFTNP
-325 NFDNGQKLNYWDC
+325 QHLSYWTC
-338 VYFLMVTMS
+338 VYFLIVTMS
-347 TVGYGDIYC
+347 TVGYGDVFCQTIL
-356 VTSIGRGFQVLF
+356 GRTFLVFF

-374 LFASCIP
+374 IFASCIP

-388 TRPKYGGT
+388 TRNKYGGT
-396 YKSERGRRHIVVCGH
+396 LKNERGRRHIVVCGH

-457 TVKFYQGSIMST
+457 TVEFFQGTIMNPI
-469 VDLQRVKVHE
+469 DLQRVKVHE

-532 IPSWDWKRGDDV
+532 IPSWDWKQGDDV

-577 KTSPDTLAWQNDYLQ
+577 KTKWLVDWNQSPDMQAWQNDYLR
-592 GTGCE
+592 GTGME
-597 MYTETLSTTFTGMT
+597 MYTETLSPTFIGMPFAKAT
-611 FSQASE
+611 E
-617 LCFVKLKLL
+617 LCFTKLKLL
-626 LLAIEVKSEAEGG
+626 LLAIEIKG
-639 DNKIS
+639 DAGTDSKIS
-644 INPRSTKIPA
+644 INPRGAKIAA
-654 NTVGFFIAQSAE
+654 NTQGFFIAQSAD

-672 FYCKACHEEVKD
+672 FYCKACHDDIKD
-684 ENNIKK
+684 ETLIKK
-690 CKCKNLSQFRKG
+690 CKCKNYVGMMMMQTGMVK
-702 VRTIQL
+702 
-708 MGKAMS
+708 
-714 STQNKDSNLSAASF
+714 
-728 NMGGSS
+728 GGSTYHS
-734 KAINSLKKAVALKNN
+734 YLDGEISRERDDLNAMRNHRNSVGMT
-749 CEDSKPLMNTV
+749 LMNSTKQV
-760 INRLKMDQQKVARD
+760 NKVKPNVNRTANDSLSSPNQPYNQRSQEESAY
-774 EGSYGGYHLSYE
+774 SGYHLAYE
-786 VKKLMPTN
+786 VKKLMPTSRGSGGN
-794 KAATTKPNGKSMEV
+794 NVNNNGGLQI

-834 WTPARSIEDCILDR
+834 WSPARNLEDCILDR

-899 SVDYIRREWKT
+899 AVDYIRREWKM

-935 NLCDMCVILSAK
+935 NLCDMCCILSAK
-947 VPSNEDPT
+947 VPSNDDPT

-974 DTIGVLSQN
+974 DTIGVLSQV
-983 PSISENMSPLGSP
+983 GSP
-996 IVLQRKG
+996 IVLQRRG

-1095 GYSTPETLVNR
+1095 GYSTADSLSNR
-1106 DRTRVGQISL
+1106 DRCRVGQISL
-1116 HDGPLSTFGQSG
+1116 YDGPLAQYGEGG
-1128 KYHDLFVTALRNFGM
+1128 KYGDLFVAALKSYGM
-1143 LCIGLYRFRDTSSS
+1143 LCIGLYRYRFRDTSSS
-1157 FDASSKR
+1157 CDASSKR

-1169 PPDDFQ
+1169 PPDDFT

-1184 LQQFDPGV
+1184 LMQFDPGL
-1192 EYRPDWGTTSSSSK
+1192 EYRPNRGAR
-1206 GGGLLIGLNS
+1206 G
-1216 STSTTSRDSQ
+1216 
-1226 VGGQSSTTS
+1226 
-1235 SNNLSVS
+1235 
-1242 SRSLLKK
+1242 K
-1249 DNKR
+1249 DDAS

>member
-1 MNGNHYY
+1 MTTT
-8 IVLDHESSSNIF
+8 E
-20 TILFGKWSFGK
+20 
-31 VVHRQTVRSVKCQF
+31 
-45 GKVAFDN
+45 
-52 NVLVLNM
+52 
-59 SLEAVLLSNE
+59 E
-69 TILSDEECLKE
+69 TTEQPPVDDCLKD
-80 RKWWCFVLSSIFT
+80 RKWWCFLLSSIFT
-93 FLMGVL
+93 FLAGLLIVL
-99 SVVVVR
+99 LWR
-105 GLTSFCCRAEDD
+105 AFAFLCCRKEP
-117 EFSQAELRRSEEEA
+117 EFAPNDPKQKEQKTSR
-131 KKLRLQGHN
+131 QGKEFE
-140 PADLGADNNNESDF
+140 GTF
-154 MAEAKDWAGNL
+154 MTEAKDWAGEL
-165 ISGQTGTGRILVCL
+165 ISGQTTTGRILVVL

-193 DASSEGVEKCIPWNA
+193 DASSEEVERCQTWND
-208 NLTQQIDL
+208 NITQQIDL

-234 DKFFFMLELYSFVD
+234 DKLWFMLEMYSFVD

-286 NILKTSTSIR
+286 NILKTSSSIR
-296 LSQLVSIFISV
+296 LAQLVSIFISV

-313 VIHLLENSGDPP
+313 IIHLLENSGDPFEFTNP
-325 NFDNGQKLNYWDC
+325 QQLSYWTC
-338 VYFLMVTMS
+338 VYFLIVTMS
-347 TVGYGDIYC
+347 TVGYGDVYC
-356 VTSIGRGFQVLF
+356 QTILGRTFLVFF

-374 LFASCIP
+374 IFASCIP

-388 TRPKYGGT
+388 TRNKYGGT
-396 YKSERGRRHIVVCGH
+396 LKNERGRRHIVVCGH

-430 DVDVEVVFLHRKP
+430 DVDVEVVFLHRKE
-443 PDLELEGLFKRHFT
+443 PDLELEGLLKRHYT
-457 TVKFYQGSIMST
+457 TVEFFQGTMMNA
-469 VDLQRVKVHE
+469 VDLERVKVHE

-532 IPSWDWKRGDDV
+532 IPSWDWKQGDDV

-577 KTSPDTLAWQNDYLQ
+577 KTAWQNDYLR
-592 GTGCE
+592 GTGME
-597 MYTETLSTTFTGMT
+597 MYTETLSPTFIGMPFAKAT
-611 FSQASE
+611 E
-617 LCFVKLKLL
+617 LCFTKLKLL
-626 LLAIEVKSEAEGG
+626 LLAIEIKGEGG
-639 DNKIS
+639 GDSKIS
-644 INPRSTKIPA
+644 INPRGAKIVA
-654 NTVGFFIAQSAE
+654 NTQGFFIAQSAD

-672 FYCKACHEEVKD
+672 FYCKACHEDIKD
-684 ENNIKK
+684 ETLIKK
-690 CKCKNLSQFRKG
+690 CKCKNYDHHPPPTFTPPELPKMVH
-702 VRTIQL
+702 VR
-708 MGKAMS
+708 GEVSRDRDDPNAMRNHRNS
-714 STQNKDSNLSAASF
+714 VGMTMMNSTKQVNK
-728 NMGGSS
+728 
-734 KAINSLKKAVALKNN
+734 V
-749 CEDSKPLMNTV
+749 
-760 INRLKMDQQKVARD
+760 
-774 EGSYGGYHLSYE
+774 
-786 VKKLMPTN
+786 
-794 KAATTKPNGKSMEV
+794 KPNVNRAPSDSLTSPTQPYNQRPTSRASGGTNVNNNGGLQV

-834 WTPARSIEDCILDR
+834 WSPSRNLEDCILDR

-899 SVDYIRREWKT
+899 SVDYIRREWKM

-935 NLCDMCVILSAK
+935 NLCDMCCILSAK
-947 VPSNEDPT
+947 VPSNDDPT

-974 DTIGVLSQN
+974 DTIGVLSQV
-983 PSISENMSPLGSP
+983 GSP
-996 IVLQRKG
+996 IVLQRRG

-1095 GYSTPETLVNR
+1095 GYSTADSLANR
-1106 DRTRVGQISL
+1106 DRCRVGQIAL
-1116 HDGPLSTFGQSG
+1116 YDGPLAQYGEGG
-1128 KYHDLFVTALRNFGM
+1128 KYGDLFVAALKSYGM
-1143 LCIGLYRFRDTSSS
+1143 LCIGLYRYRFRDTSSS
-1157 FDASSKR
+1157 CDASSKR

-1169 PPDDFQ
+1169 PPDDFT

-1184 LQQFDPGV
+1184 LMQFDPGL
-1192 EYRPDWGTTSSSSK
+1192 EYKP
-1206 GGGLLIGLNS
+1206 
-1216 STSTTSRDSQ
+1216 SR
-1226 VGGQSSTTS
+1226 GARG
-1235 SNNLSVS
+1235 
-1242 SRSLLKK
+1242 K
-1249 DNKR
+1249 DDAS

>member
-1 MNGNHYY
+1 M
-8 IVLDHESSSNIF
+8 
-20 TILFGKWSFGK
+20 
-31 VVHRQTVRSVKCQF
+31 
-45 GKVAFDN
+45 
-52 NVLVLNM
+52 LNM